1 MHIEKQQ
8 EDFYWLNEE
17 SKTFLSRGYIPDGMT
32 VQQRYRQIADAAEN
46 ILKISGFSDKFYN
59 YLAKGYYSLSS
70 PIIANFGLKRA
81 LPISCVTGDTWI
93 NTANGGKMAKDIQI
107 GDMVLTH
114 KNRYR
119 KVVNVIP
126 TKEKGD
132 IYKLKVHTRQT
143 DLFITGN
150 HLVLTN
156 LGWVPVEEL
165 DPNTHLIATNGE
177 VEYTPENKIIDL
189 KEYVPYNFIVENGF
203 IKKAIERNGRGIEN
217 NKSDTHVTY
226 FSSISE
232 FVEVDNDLAFA
243 LGIWFAEGSI
253 SINNNKKPNGVRI
266 TLNVKDESTANI
278 WLRIMKNKFGANG
291 SVHKTEIIR
300 NGKLN
305 SWINVN
311 VNSRVVGEFFA
322 SFGKGA
328 KYKQLPEWFLNL
340 PKKLL
345 ETFWAAF
352 SGMDGTYRNGNIKVT
367 LSNPVLVMQLYAI
380 GLKLGYRLSL
390 QMKDKP
396 GKFSTTPYVYTLN
409 RRLTDK
415 SRQRSGVK
423 FNDGLV
429 YCPIMHIEKTAKVE
443 DVYDFTVEEDHSFS
457 CAGVVVHN
465 CFGSYITD
473 DINGI
478 FDTISE
484 VAVMNKLGGGT
495 SGYFGAIR
503 ARGSEITAGGK
514 SNGTFSFLQIFDKV
528 VSVVNQNGIRRGM
541 FAGYIDIDHADIDEW
556 VDIHTEGNPVQDIYW
571 GVNVTNKFIE
581 KVKNGDKAA
590 RNLWAKILSVK
601 TATGIPYL
609 HFIDNVNENKAD
621 VYLDKNMKIHA
632 SNMCVSGDTRI
643 LTKEYGYVEISTKVG
658 EKVTVWNGEEWSE
671 NVELV
676 KTGENQKLYRVKLSN
691 GRSIDA
697 TAYHKWYVQDGYV
710 SDGGEVVKLQTSE
723 LKEGMKLEKFK
734 LPVIDGSNTL
744 DNAYTNGFFSADGC
758 HHANVNI
765 IYLYGEKKKL
775 RQYLTGEVHR
785 ESTTTVND
793 KNGSDRITVGIRNLQ
808 RKFFVPDITYSV
820 KSRLEWLAG
829 YLDGDGCVYRNGDS
843 EQLTAASVNLDFLMD
858 LQDMLQ
864 TLGIKSKITKLRD
877 EGEYLL
883 PANDGT
889 GELKPYMCKQTYR
902 LLINCAG
909 TKSLFDLG
917 IPLKR
922 LKLKGNVPNRNAS
935 RFVTVVSI
943 EEVEGEHDTFC
954 CHEPKRNKVMFNG
967 VMTGNCMEISLP
979 SSKDE
984 SFVCCLMSMNL
995 LHYDQWKDTDAVK
1008 TAVYFLDAVMSEFIE
1023 KARVIPKMEKAV
1035 RFAERHRALG
1045 LGVLGWHS
1053 YLQSQMIP
1061 FDGFEAMMKNAEIFK
1076 HIREESY
1083 QGSKELAELLGE
1095 PELLKGYGRRNTTL
1109 MAIAPTKSSSFILGQ
1124 VSQGVEPIKA
1134 NLFIKDTAKVKTV
1147 FKNPF
1152 LQKLLAE
1159 RDQDTPE
1166 VWESINKAGGSV
1178 AHLSFLTPREKEVF
1192 KTFEEI
1198 NQMSIIQQ
1206 AAQRQKFI
1214 DQGQSINL
1222 SIHPETPLKDI
1233 NALYLQAME
1242 LGVKGIYYQFSKSA
1256 AQSFNRELLQ
1266 CSACEA

>member
-46 ILKISGFSDKFYN
+46 ILKIPGFSDKFYN

-119 KVVNVIP
+119 KVVDVIP
-126 TKEKGD
+126 TKDKND
-132 IYKLKVHTRQT
+132 IYELTVKSRQFP
-143 DLFITGN
+143 LNITGN

-156 LGWVPVEEL
+156 KGWVAVEDL
-165 DPNTHLIATNGE
+165 DPQVHLVATNGK
-177 VEYTPENKIIDL
+177 VEYT
-189 KEYVPYNFIVENGF
+189 
-203 IKKAIERNGRGIEN
+203 
-217 NKSDTHVTY
+217 
-226 FSSISE
+226 SE
-232 FVEVDNDLAFA
+232 
-243 LGIWFAEGSI
+243 S
-253 SINNNKKPNGVRI
+253 
-266 TLNVKDESTANI
+266 
-278 WLRIMKNKFGANG
+278 
-291 SVHKTEIIR
+291 
-300 NGKLN
+300 
-305 SWINVN
+305 
-311 VNSRVVGEFFA
+311 
-322 SFGKGA
+322 
-328 KYKQLPEWFLNL
+328 
-340 PKKLL
+340 KLL
-345 ETFWAAF
+345 ENKPGENKTQEELAYDLGVSIANDVVINNDAEAFNDWVLSLPEHLLRQAWAGIEEELLNKY
-352 SGMDGTYRNGNIKVT
+352 SDEYKVIYCA
-367 LSNPVLVMQLYAI
+367 SAPVAMQLYALAKRI
-380 GLKLGYRLSL
+380 GVELTTSTVGRENTETGETLQLTVISL
-390 QMKDKP
+390 EDQKV
-396 GKFSTTPYVYTLN
+396 SE
-409 RRLTDK
+409 
-415 SRQRSGVK
+415 
-423 FNDGLV
+423 DGLH
-429 YCPIMHIEKTAKVE
+429 YSPITRLVKTDKVE

-473 DINGI
+473 DLNGI
-478 FDTISE
+478 FDTVSE
-484 VAVMNKLGGGT
+484 VAMMNKLGGGT

-541 FAGYIDIDHADIDEW
+541 FAGYIDIDHADIEEW

-571 GVNVTNKFIE
+571 GVNVTNSFIE

-632 SNMCVSGDTRI
+632 SNMC
-643 LTKEYGYVEISTKVG
+643 
-658 EKVTVWNGEEWSE
+658 
-671 NVELV
+671 
-676 KTGENQKLYRVKLSN
+676 
-691 GRSIDA
+691 
-697 TAYHKWYVQDGYV
+697 
-710 SDGGEVVKLQTSE
+710 
-723 LKEGMKLEKFK
+723 
-734 LPVIDGSNTL
+734 
-744 DNAYTNGFFSADGC
+744 
-758 HHANVNI
+758 
-765 IYLYGEKKKL
+765 
-775 RQYLTGEVHR
+775 
-785 ESTTTVND
+785 
-793 KNGSDRITVGIRNLQ
+793 
-808 RKFFVPDITYSV
+808 
-820 KSRLEWLAG
+820 
-829 YLDGDGCVYRNGDS
+829 
-843 EQLTAASVNLDFLMD
+843 
-858 LQDMLQ
+858 
-864 TLGIKSKITKLRD
+864 
-877 EGEYLL
+877 
-883 PANDGT
+883 
-889 GELKPYMCKQTYR
+889 
-902 LLINCAG
+902 
-909 TKSLFDLG
+909 
-917 IPLKR
+917 
-922 LKLKGNVPNRNAS
+922 
-935 RFVTVVSI
+935 
-943 EEVEGEHDTFC
+943 
-954 CHEPKRNKVMFNG
+954 
-967 VMTGNCMEISLP
+967 MEISLP
-979 SSKDE
+979 SSADE

-995 LHYDQWKDTDAVK
+995 LHYDKWKDTDAVK

-1023 KARVIPKMEKAV
+1023 KAKDIPKMEKAV

-1053 YLQSQMIP
+1053 YLQSHMIP

-1109 MAIAPTKSSSFILGQ
+1109 MAVAPTKSSSFILGQ

-1152 LQKLLAE
+1152 LEKLLAE
-1159 RDQDTPE
+1159 RDKDTPE

-1178 AHLSFLTPREKEVF
+1178 AHLDFLTPREKDVF

-1206 AAQRQKFI
+1206 AAQRQQFI

-1222 SIHPETPLKDI
+1222 SIHPDTPLKDI

-1266 CSACEA
+1266 CSSCEA

>member
-46 ILKISGFSDKFYN
+46 ILKIPGFSDKFYN

-119 KVVNVIP
+119 KVVDVIP
-126 TKEKGD
+126 TKDKND
-132 IYKLKVHTRQT
+132 IYELTVKSRQFP
-143 DLFITGN
+143 LNITGN

-156 LGWVPVEEL
+156 KGWVAVEDL
-165 DPNTHLIATNGE
+165 DPQVHLVATNGK
-177 VEYTPENKIIDL
+177 VEYTSVDTELKNKPGESKSQEELAFDLGVSIANDVVINNDAEAFNDWVLSLPEHL
-189 KEYVPYNFIVENGF
+189 LRQVW
-203 IKKAIERNGRGIEN
+203 AGIEEELL
-217 NKSDTHVTY
+217 NKYSDEYKVIY
-226 FSSISE
+226 C
-232 FVEVDNDLAFA
+232 
-243 LGIWFAEGSI
+243 
-253 SINNNKKPNGVRI
+253 
-266 TLNVKDESTANI
+266 
-278 WLRIMKNKFGANG
+278 
-291 SVHKTEIIR
+291 
-300 NGKLN
+300 
-305 SWINVN
+305 
-311 VNSRVVGEFFA
+311 A
-322 SFGKGA
+322 SA
-328 KYKQLPEWFLNL
+328 
-340 PKKLL
+340 
-345 ETFWAAF
+345 
-352 SGMDGTYRNGNIKVT
+352 
-367 LSNPVLVMQLYAI
+367 PVAMQLYALAKRI
-380 GLKLGYRLSL
+380 GVELTTSTVERKNTETGETLQLTVISL
-390 QMKDKP
+390 EDQKV
-396 GKFSTTPYVYTLN
+396 SE
-409 RRLTDK
+409 
-415 SRQRSGVK
+415 
-423 FNDGLV
+423 DGLH
-429 YCPIMHIEKTAKVE
+429 YSPITRLVKTDKVE

-473 DINGI
+473 DLNGI
-478 FDTISE
+478 FDTVSE
-484 VAVMNKLGGGT
+484 VAMMNKLGGGT

-541 FAGYIDIDHADIDEW
+541 FAGYIDIDHADIEEW

-571 GVNVTNKFIE
+571 GVNVTNSFIE

-632 SNMCVSGDTRI
+632 SNMC
-643 LTKEYGYVEISTKVG
+643 
-658 EKVTVWNGEEWSE
+658 
-671 NVELV
+671 
-676 KTGENQKLYRVKLSN
+676 
-691 GRSIDA
+691 
-697 TAYHKWYVQDGYV
+697 
-710 SDGGEVVKLQTSE
+710 
-723 LKEGMKLEKFK
+723 
-734 LPVIDGSNTL
+734 
-744 DNAYTNGFFSADGC
+744 
-758 HHANVNI
+758 
-765 IYLYGEKKKL
+765 
-775 RQYLTGEVHR
+775 
-785 ESTTTVND
+785 
-793 KNGSDRITVGIRNLQ
+793 
-808 RKFFVPDITYSV
+808 
-820 KSRLEWLAG
+820 
-829 YLDGDGCVYRNGDS
+829 
-843 EQLTAASVNLDFLMD
+843 
-858 LQDMLQ
+858 
-864 TLGIKSKITKLRD
+864 
-877 EGEYLL
+877 
-883 PANDGT
+883 
-889 GELKPYMCKQTYR
+889 
-902 LLINCAG
+902 
-909 TKSLFDLG
+909 
-917 IPLKR
+917 
-922 LKLKGNVPNRNAS
+922 
-935 RFVTVVSI
+935 
-943 EEVEGEHDTFC
+943 
-954 CHEPKRNKVMFNG
+954 
-967 VMTGNCMEISLP
+967 MEISLP
-979 SSKDE
+979 SSADE

-995 LHYDQWKDTDAVK
+995 LHYDKWKDTDAVK

-1023 KARVIPKMEKAV
+1023 KAKVIPKMEKAV

-1053 YLQSQMIP
+1053 YLQLHMIP

-1109 MAIAPTKSSSFILGQ
+1109 MAVAPTKSSSFILGQ

-1152 LQKLLAE
+1152 LEKLLAE
-1159 RDQDTPE
+1159 RDKDTPE

-1178 AHLSFLTPREKEVF
+1178 AHLDFLTPREKDVF

-1206 AAQRQKFI
+1206 AAQRQQFI

-1222 SIHPETPLKDI
+1222 SIHPDTPLKDI

-1266 CSACEA
+1266 CSSCEA

>member
-46 ILKISGFSDKFYN
+46 ILKQPGFSDKFYN

-93 NTANGGKMAKDIQI
+93 NTATGGKMAKDIRV
-107 GDMVLTH
+107 GDVVLTH

-119 KVVNVIP
+119 KVVDIIP
-126 TKEKGD
+126 TKDKND
-132 IYKLKVHTRQT
+132 IYELTVKSRQYP
-143 DLFITGN
+143 LNITGN

-156 LGWVPVEEL
+156 KGWVAVEDL
-165 DPNTHLIATNGE
+165 DPQVHLVATNGK
-177 VEYTPENKIIDL
+177 VEYTSVDTELKNKPGESKSQEELAYDLGVSIANDVIIDNNAEAFNDWVL
-189 KEYVPYNFIVENGF
+189 SLPEHLLRQVWV
-203 IKKAIERNGRGIEN
+203 AIEEELL
-217 NKSDTHVTY
+217 NKYSDEYKVIY
-226 FSSISE
+226 C
-232 FVEVDNDLAFA
+232 
-243 LGIWFAEGSI
+243 
-253 SINNNKKPNGVRI
+253 
-266 TLNVKDESTANI
+266 
-278 WLRIMKNKFGANG
+278 
-291 SVHKTEIIR
+291 
-300 NGKLN
+300 
-305 SWINVN
+305 
-311 VNSRVVGEFFA
+311 A
-322 SFGKGA
+322 SA
-328 KYKQLPEWFLNL
+328 
-340 PKKLL
+340 
-345 ETFWAAF
+345 
-352 SGMDGTYRNGNIKVT
+352 
-367 LSNPVLVMQLYAI
+367 PVAMQLYALAKRI
-380 GLKLGYRLSL
+380 GVELTTSTVGRENTETGETLQLTVISL
-390 QMKDKP
+390 EDQKV
-396 GKFSTTPYVYTLN
+396 SE
-409 RRLTDK
+409 
-415 SRQRSGVK
+415 
-423 FNDGLV
+423 DGL
-429 YCPIMHIEKTAKVE
+429 YYSPITRLVKTDKVE

-473 DINGI
+473 DLNGI
-478 FDTISE
+478 FDTVSE
-484 VAVMNKLGGGT
+484 VAMMNKLGGGT

-541 FAGYIDIDHADIDEW
+541 FAGYIDIDHADIEEW

-571 GVNVTNKFIE
+571 GVNVTNSFIE

-632 SNMCVSGDTRI
+632 SNMC
-643 LTKEYGYVEISTKVG
+643 
-658 EKVTVWNGEEWSE
+658 
-671 NVELV
+671 
-676 KTGENQKLYRVKLSN
+676 
-691 GRSIDA
+691 
-697 TAYHKWYVQDGYV
+697 
-710 SDGGEVVKLQTSE
+710 
-723 LKEGMKLEKFK
+723 
-734 LPVIDGSNTL
+734 
-744 DNAYTNGFFSADGC
+744 
-758 HHANVNI
+758 
-765 IYLYGEKKKL
+765 
-775 RQYLTGEVHR
+775 
-785 ESTTTVND
+785 
-793 KNGSDRITVGIRNLQ
+793 
-808 RKFFVPDITYSV
+808 
-820 KSRLEWLAG
+820 
-829 YLDGDGCVYRNGDS
+829 
-843 EQLTAASVNLDFLMD
+843 
-858 LQDMLQ
+858 
-864 TLGIKSKITKLRD
+864 
-877 EGEYLL
+877 
-883 PANDGT
+883 
-889 GELKPYMCKQTYR
+889 
-902 LLINCAG
+902 
-909 TKSLFDLG
+909 
-917 IPLKR
+917 
-922 LKLKGNVPNRNAS
+922 
-935 RFVTVVSI
+935 
-943 EEVEGEHDTFC
+943 
-954 CHEPKRNKVMFNG
+954 
-967 VMTGNCMEISLP
+967 MEISLP
-979 SSKDE
+979 SSADE

-995 LHYDQWKDTDAVK
+995 LHYDKWKDTDAVK

-1023 KARVIPKMEKAV
+1023 KAKVIPKMEKAV

-1053 YLQSQMIP
+1053 YLQSKMIP

-1109 MAIAPTKSSSFILGQ
+1109 MAVAPTKSSSFILGQ

-1152 LQKLLAE
+1152 LEKLLAE
-1159 RDQDTPE
+1159 RDKDTPE

-1178 AHLSFLTPREKEVF
+1178 AHLDFLTPREKDVF

-1206 AAQRQKFI
+1206 AAQRQQFI

-1222 SIHPETPLKDI
+1222 SIHPDTPLKDI

-1266 CSACEA
+1266 CSSCEA

>member
-46 ILKISGFSDKFYN
+46 ILKIPGFSDKFYN

-93 NTANGGKMAKDIQI
+93 NTANGGKMAKDIQV

-119 KVVNVIP
+119 KVVDIIP
-126 TKEKGD
+126 TKDKND
-132 IYKLKVHTRQT
+132 IYELTVKSRQFP
-143 DLFITGN
+143 LNITGN

-156 LGWVPVEEL
+156 KGWVAVEDL
-165 DPNTHLIATNGE
+165 DPQVHLVATNGK
-177 VEYTPENKIIDL
+177 VEYTSADTELKNKPGESKSQEELAYDLGVSIANDVVINNDAEAFNDWVLSLPEHLLRQVWN
-189 KEYVPYNFIVENGF
+189 
-203 IKKAIERNGRGIEN
+203 GIEEELL
-217 NKSDTHVTY
+217 NKYSDEYKVIY
-226 FSSISE
+226 C
-232 FVEVDNDLAFA
+232 
-243 LGIWFAEGSI
+243 
-253 SINNNKKPNGVRI
+253 
-266 TLNVKDESTANI
+266 
-278 WLRIMKNKFGANG
+278 
-291 SVHKTEIIR
+291 
-300 NGKLN
+300 
-305 SWINVN
+305 
-311 VNSRVVGEFFA
+311 A
-322 SFGKGA
+322 SA
-328 KYKQLPEWFLNL
+328 
-340 PKKLL
+340 
-345 ETFWAAF
+345 
-352 SGMDGTYRNGNIKVT
+352 
-367 LSNPVLVMQLYAI
+367 PVAMQLYALAKRI
-380 GLKLGYRLSL
+380 GVELTTSTVGRKNTETGETLQLTVISL
-390 QMKDKP
+390 EDQKV
-396 GKFSTTPYVYTLN
+396 SE
-409 RRLTDK
+409 
-415 SRQRSGVK
+415 
-423 FNDGLV
+423 DGL
-429 YCPIMHIEKTAKVE
+429 YYSPITRLVKTDKVE

-473 DINGI
+473 DLNGI
-478 FDTISE
+478 FDTVSE
-484 VAVMNKLGGGT
+484 VAMMNKLGGGT

-541 FAGYIDIDHADIDEW
+541 FAGYIDIDHADIEEW

-571 GVNVTNKFIE
+571 GVNVTNSFIE

-632 SNMCVSGDTRI
+632 SNMC
-643 LTKEYGYVEISTKVG
+643 
-658 EKVTVWNGEEWSE
+658 
-671 NVELV
+671 
-676 KTGENQKLYRVKLSN
+676 
-691 GRSIDA
+691 
-697 TAYHKWYVQDGYV
+697 
-710 SDGGEVVKLQTSE
+710 
-723 LKEGMKLEKFK
+723 
-734 LPVIDGSNTL
+734 
-744 DNAYTNGFFSADGC
+744 
-758 HHANVNI
+758 
-765 IYLYGEKKKL
+765 
-775 RQYLTGEVHR
+775 
-785 ESTTTVND
+785 
-793 KNGSDRITVGIRNLQ
+793 
-808 RKFFVPDITYSV
+808 
-820 KSRLEWLAG
+820 
-829 YLDGDGCVYRNGDS
+829 
-843 EQLTAASVNLDFLMD
+843 
-858 LQDMLQ
+858 
-864 TLGIKSKITKLRD
+864 
-877 EGEYLL
+877 
-883 PANDGT
+883 
-889 GELKPYMCKQTYR
+889 
-902 LLINCAG
+902 
-909 TKSLFDLG
+909 
-917 IPLKR
+917 
-922 LKLKGNVPNRNAS
+922 
-935 RFVTVVSI
+935 
-943 EEVEGEHDTFC
+943 
-954 CHEPKRNKVMFNG
+954 
-967 VMTGNCMEISLP
+967 MEISLP
-979 SSKDE
+979 SSADE

-995 LHYDQWKDTDAVK
+995 LHYDKWKDTDAVK

-1023 KARVIPKMEKAV
+1023 KAKVIPKMEKAV

-1045 LGVLGWHS
+1045 LGALGWHS
-1053 YLQSQMIP
+1053 YLQSHMIP

-1109 MAIAPTKSSSFILGQ
+1109 MAVAPTKSSSFILGQ

-1152 LQKLLAE
+1152 LEKLLVE
-1159 RDQDTPE
+1159 RDKDTPE

-1178 AHLSFLTPREKEVF
+1178 AHLDFLTPREKDVF

-1206 AAQRQKFI
+1206 AAQRQQFI

-1222 SIHPETPLKDI
+1222 SIHPDTPLKDI

-1266 CSACEA
+1266 CSSCEA

>member
-46 ILKISGFSDKFYN
+46 ILKQPGFSDKFYN

-93 NTANGGKMAKDIQI
+93 NTTNGGKMAKDIQI

-119 KVVNVIP
+119 KVVDVIP
-126 TKEKGD
+126 TKDKND
-132 IYKLKVHTRQT
+132 IYELTVKSRQFP
-143 DLFITGN
+143 LNITGN

-156 LGWVPVEEL
+156 KGWVAVENL
-165 DPNTHLIATNGE
+165 DPQVHLVATNGK
-177 VEYTPENKIIDL
+177 VEYTSVDTELKNKPGESKTQEELAFDLGVSIANDVVINNDAGAFNDWVLSLPEHL
-189 KEYVPYNFIVENGF
+189 LRQVWV
-203 IKKAIERNGRGIEN
+203 AIEEELL
-217 NKSDTHVTY
+217 NKYSDEYKVIY
-226 FSSISE
+226 C
-232 FVEVDNDLAFA
+232 
-243 LGIWFAEGSI
+243 
-253 SINNNKKPNGVRI
+253 
-266 TLNVKDESTANI
+266 
-278 WLRIMKNKFGANG
+278 
-291 SVHKTEIIR
+291 
-300 NGKLN
+300 
-305 SWINVN
+305 
-311 VNSRVVGEFFA
+311 A
-322 SFGKGA
+322 SA
-328 KYKQLPEWFLNL
+328 
-340 PKKLL
+340 
-345 ETFWAAF
+345 
-352 SGMDGTYRNGNIKVT
+352 
-367 LSNPVLVMQLYAI
+367 PVAMQLYALAKRI
-380 GLKLGYRLSL
+380 GVELTTSTVGRKNTETGETLQLTVISL
-390 QMKDKP
+390 EDQKI
-396 GKFSTTPYVYTLN
+396 SE
-409 RRLTDK
+409 
-415 SRQRSGVK
+415 
-423 FNDGLV
+423 DGL
-429 YCPIMHIEKTAKVE
+429 YYSPITRLVKTDKVE

-473 DINGI
+473 DLNGI
-478 FDTISE
+478 FDTVSE
-484 VAVMNKLGGGT
+484 VAMMNKLGGGT

-541 FAGYIDIDHADIDEW
+541 FAGYIDIDHADIEEW

-571 GVNVTNKFIE
+571 GVNVTNSFIE

-632 SNMCVSGDTRI
+632 SNMC
-643 LTKEYGYVEISTKVG
+643 
-658 EKVTVWNGEEWSE
+658 
-671 NVELV
+671 
-676 KTGENQKLYRVKLSN
+676 
-691 GRSIDA
+691 
-697 TAYHKWYVQDGYV
+697 
-710 SDGGEVVKLQTSE
+710 
-723 LKEGMKLEKFK
+723 
-734 LPVIDGSNTL
+734 
-744 DNAYTNGFFSADGC
+744 
-758 HHANVNI
+758 
-765 IYLYGEKKKL
+765 
-775 RQYLTGEVHR
+775 
-785 ESTTTVND
+785 
-793 KNGSDRITVGIRNLQ
+793 
-808 RKFFVPDITYSV
+808 
-820 KSRLEWLAG
+820 
-829 YLDGDGCVYRNGDS
+829 
-843 EQLTAASVNLDFLMD
+843 
-858 LQDMLQ
+858 
-864 TLGIKSKITKLRD
+864 
-877 EGEYLL
+877 
-883 PANDGT
+883 
-889 GELKPYMCKQTYR
+889 
-902 LLINCAG
+902 
-909 TKSLFDLG
+909 
-917 IPLKR
+917 
-922 LKLKGNVPNRNAS
+922 
-935 RFVTVVSI
+935 
-943 EEVEGEHDTFC
+943 
-954 CHEPKRNKVMFNG
+954 
-967 VMTGNCMEISLP
+967 MEISLP
-979 SSKDE
+979 SSADE

-1053 YLQSQMIP
+1053 YLQSHMIP

-1109 MAIAPTKSSSFILGQ
+1109 MAVAPTKSSSFILGQ

-1152 LQKLLAE
+1152 LEKLLAE
-1159 RDQDTPE
+1159 RDKDTPE

-1178 AHLSFLTPREKEVF
+1178 AHLDFLTPREKDVF

-1222 SIHPETPLKDI
+1222 SIHPDTPLKDI

-1266 CSACEA
+1266 CSSCEA

>member
-46 ILKISGFSDKFYN
+46 ILKQPGFSDKFYK

-119 KVVNVIP
+119 KVVDVIP
-126 TKEKGD
+126 TKDKND
-132 IYKLKVHTRQT
+132 IYELTVKSRQYP
-143 DLFITGN
+143 LNITGN

-156 LGWVPVEEL
+156 KGWVAVEDL
-165 DPNTHLIATNGE
+165 DPQVHLVATNGK
-177 VEYTPENKIIDL
+177 VEYTSVDVELNNKPGESKSQEELAYDLGVSIANDVVIDNNAEAFNDWVLSLPEHL
-189 KEYVPYNFIVENGF
+189 LRQVWV
-203 IKKAIERNGRGIEN
+203 AIEEELL
-217 NKSDTHVTY
+217 NKYSDEYKVIY
-226 FSSISE
+226 C
-232 FVEVDNDLAFA
+232 
-243 LGIWFAEGSI
+243 
-253 SINNNKKPNGVRI
+253 
-266 TLNVKDESTANI
+266 
-278 WLRIMKNKFGANG
+278 
-291 SVHKTEIIR
+291 
-300 NGKLN
+300 
-305 SWINVN
+305 
-311 VNSRVVGEFFA
+311 A
-322 SFGKGA
+322 SA
-328 KYKQLPEWFLNL
+328 
-340 PKKLL
+340 
-345 ETFWAAF
+345 
-352 SGMDGTYRNGNIKVT
+352 
-367 LSNPVLVMQLYAI
+367 PVAMQLYALAKRI
-380 GLKLGYRLSL
+380 GVELTTSTVGRENTETGETLQLTVISL
-390 QMKDKP
+390 EDQKV
-396 GKFSTTPYVYTLN
+396 SE
-409 RRLTDK
+409 
-415 SRQRSGVK
+415 
-423 FNDGLV
+423 DGL
-429 YCPIMHIEKTAKVE
+429 YYSPITRLVKTDKVE

-473 DINGI
+473 DLNGI
-478 FDTISE
+478 FDTVSE
-484 VAVMNKLGGGT
+484 VAMMNKLGGGT

-541 FAGYIDIDHADIDEW
+541 FAGYIDIDHADIEEW

-571 GVNVTNKFIE
+571 GVNVTNSFIE

-632 SNMCVSGDTRI
+632 SNMC
-643 LTKEYGYVEISTKVG
+643 
-658 EKVTVWNGEEWSE
+658 
-671 NVELV
+671 
-676 KTGENQKLYRVKLSN
+676 
-691 GRSIDA
+691 
-697 TAYHKWYVQDGYV
+697 
-710 SDGGEVVKLQTSE
+710 
-723 LKEGMKLEKFK
+723 
-734 LPVIDGSNTL
+734 
-744 DNAYTNGFFSADGC
+744 
-758 HHANVNI
+758 
-765 IYLYGEKKKL
+765 
-775 RQYLTGEVHR
+775 
-785 ESTTTVND
+785 
-793 KNGSDRITVGIRNLQ
+793 
-808 RKFFVPDITYSV
+808 
-820 KSRLEWLAG
+820 
-829 YLDGDGCVYRNGDS
+829 
-843 EQLTAASVNLDFLMD
+843 
-858 LQDMLQ
+858 
-864 TLGIKSKITKLRD
+864 
-877 EGEYLL
+877 
-883 PANDGT
+883 
-889 GELKPYMCKQTYR
+889 
-902 LLINCAG
+902 
-909 TKSLFDLG
+909 
-917 IPLKR
+917 
-922 LKLKGNVPNRNAS
+922 
-935 RFVTVVSI
+935 
-943 EEVEGEHDTFC
+943 
-954 CHEPKRNKVMFNG
+954 
-967 VMTGNCMEISLP
+967 MEISLP
-979 SSKDE
+979 SSADE

-995 LHYDQWKDTDAVK
+995 LHYDKWKDTDAVK

-1023 KARVIPKMEKAV
+1023 KAKVIPKMEKAV

-1053 YLQSQMIP
+1053 YLQSKMIP

-1109 MAIAPTKSSSFILGQ
+1109 MAVAPTKSSSFILGQ

-1152 LQKLLAE
+1152 LEKLLVE
-1159 RDQDTPE
+1159 RGKDTPE

-1178 AHLSFLTPREKEVF
+1178 AHLDFLTPREKDVF

-1206 AAQRQKFI
+1206 AAQRQQFI

-1222 SIHPETPLKDI
+1222 SIHPDTPLKDI

-1266 CSACEA
+1266 CSSCEA

>member
-46 ILKISGFSDKFYN
+46 ILNIPGFSDKFYN

-119 KVVNVIP
+119 KVVDVIP
-126 TKEKGD
+126 TKDKND
-132 IYKLKVHTRQT
+132 IYELTVKSRQFP
-143 DLFITGN
+143 LNITGN

-156 LGWVPVEEL
+156 KGWVAVEDL
-165 DPNTHLIATNGE
+165 DPQVHLVATNGK
-177 VEYTPENKIIDL
+177 VEYTSADTELKNKPGESKSQEELAFDLGVSIANDVVINNDAEAFNDWVLSLPEHL
-189 KEYVPYNFIVENGF
+189 LRQVW
-203 IKKAIERNGRGIEN
+203 AGIEEELL
-217 NKSDTHVTY
+217 NKYSDEYKVIY
-226 FSSISE
+226 C
-232 FVEVDNDLAFA
+232 
-243 LGIWFAEGSI
+243 
-253 SINNNKKPNGVRI
+253 
-266 TLNVKDESTANI
+266 
-278 WLRIMKNKFGANG
+278 
-291 SVHKTEIIR
+291 
-300 NGKLN
+300 
-305 SWINVN
+305 
-311 VNSRVVGEFFA
+311 A
-322 SFGKGA
+322 SA
-328 KYKQLPEWFLNL
+328 
-340 PKKLL
+340 
-345 ETFWAAF
+345 
-352 SGMDGTYRNGNIKVT
+352 
-367 LSNPVLVMQLYAI
+367 PVAMQLYALAKRI
-380 GLKLGYRLSL
+380 GVELTTSTVGRKNTETGETLQLTVISL
-390 QMKDKP
+390 EDQKV
-396 GKFSTTPYVYTLN
+396 SE
-409 RRLTDK
+409 
-415 SRQRSGVK
+415 
-423 FNDGLV
+423 DGLH
-429 YCPIMHIEKTAKVE
+429 YSPITRLVKTDKVE

-473 DINGI
+473 DLNGI
-478 FDTISE
+478 FDTVSE
-484 VAVMNKLGGGT
+484 VAMMNKLGGGT

-541 FAGYIDIDHADIDEW
+541 FAGYIDIDHADIEEW

-571 GVNVTNKFIE
+571 GVNVTNSFIE

-632 SNMCVSGDTRI
+632 SNMC
-643 LTKEYGYVEISTKVG
+643 
-658 EKVTVWNGEEWSE
+658 
-671 NVELV
+671 
-676 KTGENQKLYRVKLSN
+676 
-691 GRSIDA
+691 
-697 TAYHKWYVQDGYV
+697 
-710 SDGGEVVKLQTSE
+710 
-723 LKEGMKLEKFK
+723 
-734 LPVIDGSNTL
+734 
-744 DNAYTNGFFSADGC
+744 
-758 HHANVNI
+758 
-765 IYLYGEKKKL
+765 
-775 RQYLTGEVHR
+775 
-785 ESTTTVND
+785 
-793 KNGSDRITVGIRNLQ
+793 
-808 RKFFVPDITYSV
+808 
-820 KSRLEWLAG
+820 
-829 YLDGDGCVYRNGDS
+829 
-843 EQLTAASVNLDFLMD
+843 
-858 LQDMLQ
+858 
-864 TLGIKSKITKLRD
+864 
-877 EGEYLL
+877 
-883 PANDGT
+883 
-889 GELKPYMCKQTYR
+889 
-902 LLINCAG
+902 
-909 TKSLFDLG
+909 
-917 IPLKR
+917 
-922 LKLKGNVPNRNAS
+922 
-935 RFVTVVSI
+935 
-943 EEVEGEHDTFC
+943 
-954 CHEPKRNKVMFNG
+954 
-967 VMTGNCMEISLP
+967 MEISLP
-979 SSKDE
+979 SSADE

-995 LHYDQWKDTDAVK
+995 LHYDKWKDTDAVK

-1023 KARVIPKMEKAV
+1023 KAKVIPKMEKAV

-1053 YLQSQMIP
+1053 YLQSHMIP

-1109 MAIAPTKSSSFILGQ
+1109 MAVAPTKSSSFILGQ

-1152 LQKLLAE
+1152 LEKLLAE
-1159 RDQDTPE
+1159 HDKDTPE

-1178 AHLSFLTPREKEVF
+1178 AHLDFLTPREKDVF

-1206 AAQRQKFI
+1206 AAQRQQFI

-1222 SIHPETPLKDI
+1222 SIHPDTPLKDI

-1266 CSACEA
+1266 CSSCEA

>member
-46 ILKISGFSDKFYN
+46 ILKQPGFSDKFYN

-93 NTANGGKMAKDIQI
+93 NTATGGKMAKDIQV

-119 KVVNVIP
+119 KVVDVIP
-126 TKEKGD
+126 TKDKND
-132 IYKLKVHTRQT
+132 IYELTVKSRQFP
-143 DLFITGN
+143 LNITGN

-156 LGWVPVEEL
+156 KGWVAVEDL
-165 DPNTHLIATNGE
+165 DPQVHLVATNGK
-177 VEYTPENKIIDL
+177 VEYTSVDTELKNKPGESKTQEELAFDLGVSIANDVVIDNNAEAFNDWVLSLPEHL
-189 KEYVPYNFIVENGF
+189 LRQVWA
-203 IKKAIERNGRGIEN
+203 AIEEELL
-217 NKSDTHVTY
+217 NKYSDEYKVIY
-226 FSSISE
+226 C
-232 FVEVDNDLAFA
+232 
-243 LGIWFAEGSI
+243 
-253 SINNNKKPNGVRI
+253 
-266 TLNVKDESTANI
+266 
-278 WLRIMKNKFGANG
+278 
-291 SVHKTEIIR
+291 
-300 NGKLN
+300 
-305 SWINVN
+305 
-311 VNSRVVGEFFA
+311 A
-322 SFGKGA
+322 SA
-328 KYKQLPEWFLNL
+328 
-340 PKKLL
+340 
-345 ETFWAAF
+345 
-352 SGMDGTYRNGNIKVT
+352 
-367 LSNPVLVMQLYAI
+367 PVAMQLYALAKRI
-380 GLKLGYRLSL
+380 GVELTTSTVGRKNTETGETLQLTVISL
-390 QMKDKP
+390 EEQKV
-396 GKFSTTPYVYTLN
+396 SE
-409 RRLTDK
+409 
-415 SRQRSGVK
+415 
-423 FNDGLV
+423 DGL
-429 YCPIMHIEKTAKVE
+429 YYSPITRLVKTDKVE

-473 DINGI
+473 DLNGI
-478 FDTISE
+478 FDTVSE
-484 VAVMNKLGGGT
+484 VAMMNKLGGGT

-541 FAGYIDIDHADIDEW
+541 FAGYMDIDHADIEEW

-571 GVNVTNKFIE
+571 GVNVTNSFIE

-632 SNMCVSGDTRI
+632 SNMCVSADTKI
-643 LTKEYGYVEISTKVG
+643 LTKEYGYIAIGTKAG

-676 KTGENQKLYRVKLSN
+676 KTGENQKLYAITLLMPGYHTGKSGKFKTTIR
-691 GRSIDA
+691 A
-697 TAYHKWYVQDGYV
+697 TDYHKWYVQDK
-710 SDGGEVVKLQTSE
+710 DGNIICKRTSE
-723 LKEGMKLEKFK
+723 LE
-734 LPVIDGSNTL
+734 
-744 DNAYTNGFFSADGC
+744 
-758 HHANVNI
+758 
-765 IYLYGEKKKL
+765 
-775 RQYLTGEVHR
+775 
-785 ESTTTVND
+785 VND
-793 KNGSDRITVGIRNLQ
+793 VTETWNSHLKEDSKVPGWVIESIT
-808 RKFFVPDITYSV
+808 
-820 KSRLEWLAG
+820 
-829 YLDGDGCVYRNGDS
+829 
-843 EQLTAASVNLDFLMD
+843 
-858 LQDMLQ
+858 
-864 TLGIKSKITKLRD
+864 
-877 EGEYLL
+877 
-883 PANDGT
+883 
-889 GELKPYMCKQTYR
+889 
-902 LLINCAG
+902 
-909 TKSLFDLG
+909 
-917 IPLKR
+917 
-922 LKLKGNVPNRNAS
+922 
-935 RFVTVVSI
+935 
-943 EEVEGEHDTFC
+943 EVEGLHDTFC
-954 CHEPKRNKVMFNG
+954 CTEPKRNKVIFNG
-967 VMTGNCMEISLP
+967 VLTGNCMEISLP
-979 SSKDE
+979 SSADE

-995 LHYDQWKDTDAVK
+995 LHYDKWKDTDAVK

-1023 KARVIPKMEKAV
+1023 KAKVIPKMEKAV

-1053 YLQSQMIP
+1053 YLQSKMIP

-1109 MAIAPTKSSSFILGQ
+1109 MAVAPTKSSSFILGQ

-1152 LQKLLAE
+1152 LEKLLAE
-1159 RDQDTPE
+1159 RDKDTPE

-1178 AHLSFLTPREKEVF
+1178 AHLDFLTPREKDVF

-1206 AAQRQKFI
+1206 AAQRQQFI

-1222 SIHPETPLKDI
+1222 SIHPDTPLKDI

-1266 CSACEA
+1266 CSSCEA

>member
-46 ILKISGFSDKFYN
+46 ILKIPGFSDKFYN

-119 KVVNVIP
+119 KVVDIIP
-126 TKEKGD
+126 TKDKND
-132 IYKLKVHTRQT
+132 IYELTVKSRQFP
-143 DLFITGN
+143 LNITGN

-156 LGWVPVEEL
+156 KGWVAVEDL
-165 DPNTHLIATNGE
+165 DPQVHLVATNGK
-177 VEYTPENKIIDL
+177 VEYTSVDTELKNKPGESKSQEELAFDLGVSIANDVVINNDAEAFNDWVLSLPEHL
-189 KEYVPYNFIVENGF
+189 LRQ
-203 IKKAIERNGRGIEN
+203 AWAGIEEELL
-217 NKSDTHVTY
+217 NKYSDEYKVIY
-226 FSSISE
+226 C
-232 FVEVDNDLAFA
+232 
-243 LGIWFAEGSI
+243 
-253 SINNNKKPNGVRI
+253 
-266 TLNVKDESTANI
+266 
-278 WLRIMKNKFGANG
+278 
-291 SVHKTEIIR
+291 
-300 NGKLN
+300 
-305 SWINVN
+305 
-311 VNSRVVGEFFA
+311 A
-322 SFGKGA
+322 SA
-328 KYKQLPEWFLNL
+328 
-340 PKKLL
+340 
-345 ETFWAAF
+345 
-352 SGMDGTYRNGNIKVT
+352 
-367 LSNPVLVMQLYAI
+367 PVAMQLYALAKRI
-380 GLKLGYRLSL
+380 GVELTTSTVGRKDTETGETLQLTVISL
-390 QMKDKP
+390 EDQKV
-396 GKFSTTPYVYTLN
+396 SE
-409 RRLTDK
+409 
-415 SRQRSGVK
+415 
-423 FNDGLV
+423 DGLH
-429 YCPIMHIEKTAKVE
+429 YSPITRLVKTDKVE

-473 DINGI
+473 DLNGI
-478 FDTISE
+478 FDTVSE
-484 VAVMNKLGGGT
+484 VAMMNKLGGGT

-541 FAGYIDIDHADIDEW
+541 FAGYIDIDHADIEEW

-571 GVNVTNKFIE
+571 GVNVTNSFID

-632 SNMCVSGDTRI
+632 SNMCVSADTKI
-643 LTKEYGYVEISTKVG
+643 LTKEYGYVAIGTKVG

-676 KTGENQKLYRVKLSN
+676 KTGENQKLYAITLLMPGYHTGKSGKFKTTIR
-691 GRSIDA
+691 A
-697 TAYHKWYVQDGYV
+697 TDYHKWYVQDK
-710 SDGGEVVKLQTSE
+710 DGNIICKRTSE
-723 LKEGMKLEKFK
+723 LE
-734 LPVIDGSNTL
+734 
-744 DNAYTNGFFSADGC
+744 
-758 HHANVNI
+758 
-765 IYLYGEKKKL
+765 
-775 RQYLTGEVHR
+775 
-785 ESTTTVND
+785 VND
-793 KNGSDRITVGIRNLQ
+793 VTETWNSHLKEDSKVPGWVIESIT
-808 RKFFVPDITYSV
+808 
-820 KSRLEWLAG
+820 
-829 YLDGDGCVYRNGDS
+829 
-843 EQLTAASVNLDFLMD
+843 
-858 LQDMLQ
+858 
-864 TLGIKSKITKLRD
+864 
-877 EGEYLL
+877 
-883 PANDGT
+883 
-889 GELKPYMCKQTYR
+889 
-902 LLINCAG
+902 
-909 TKSLFDLG
+909 
-917 IPLKR
+917 
-922 LKLKGNVPNRNAS
+922 
-935 RFVTVVSI
+935 
-943 EEVEGEHDTFC
+943 EVEGLHDTFC
-954 CHEPKRNKVMFNG
+954 CTEPKRNKVIFNG
-967 VMTGNCMEISLP
+967 VLTGNCMEISLP
-979 SSKDE
+979 SSADE

-995 LHYDQWKDTDAVK
+995 LHYDKWKDTDAVK

-1023 KARVIPKMEKAV
+1023 KAKVIPKMEKAV

-1053 YLQSQMIP
+1053 YLQSHMIP

-1109 MAIAPTKSSSFILGQ
+1109 MAVAPTKSSSFILGQ

-1152 LQKLLAE
+1152 LEKLLAE
-1159 RDQDTPE
+1159 RDKDTPE

-1178 AHLSFLTPREKEVF
+1178 AHLDFLTPREKDVF

-1206 AAQRQKFI
+1206 AAQRQQFI

-1222 SIHPETPLKDI
+1222 SIHPDTPLKDI

-1266 CSACEA
+1266 CSSCEA

>member
-46 ILKISGFSDKFYN
+46 ILKIPGFSDKFYN

-119 KVVNVIP
+119 KVVDVIP
-126 TKEKGD
+126 TKDKND
-132 IYKLKVHTRQT
+132 IYELTVKSRQFP
-143 DLFITGN
+143 LNITGN

-156 LGWVPVEEL
+156 KGWVAVEDL
-165 DPNTHLIATNGE
+165 DPQVHLVATNGK
-177 VEYTPENKIIDL
+177 VEYTSVDTELKNKPGESKTQEELAYDLGVSIANDVVINNDAEAFKDWVLSLPEHL
-189 KEYVPYNFIVENGF
+189 LHQVW
-203 IKKAIERNGRGIEN
+203 AGIEEELL
-217 NKSDTHVTY
+217 NKYSDEYKVIY
-226 FSSISE
+226 C
-232 FVEVDNDLAFA
+232 
-243 LGIWFAEGSI
+243 
-253 SINNNKKPNGVRI
+253 
-266 TLNVKDESTANI
+266 
-278 WLRIMKNKFGANG
+278 
-291 SVHKTEIIR
+291 
-300 NGKLN
+300 
-305 SWINVN
+305 
-311 VNSRVVGEFFA
+311 A
-322 SFGKGA
+322 SA
-328 KYKQLPEWFLNL
+328 
-340 PKKLL
+340 
-345 ETFWAAF
+345 
-352 SGMDGTYRNGNIKVT
+352 
-367 LSNPVLVMQLYAI
+367 PVAMQLYALAKRI
-380 GLKLGYRLSL
+380 GVELTTSTVGRKDTETDETLQLTVISL
-390 QMKDKP
+390 EDQKV
-396 GKFSTTPYVYTLN
+396 SE
-409 RRLTDK
+409 
-415 SRQRSGVK
+415 
-423 FNDGLV
+423 DGLH
-429 YCPIMHIEKTAKVE
+429 YSPITRLVKTDKVE

-473 DINGI
+473 DLNGI
-478 FDTISE
+478 FDTVSE
-484 VAVMNKLGGGT
+484 VAMMNKLGGGT

-541 FAGYIDIDHADIDEW
+541 FAGYIDIDHADIEEW

-571 GVNVTNKFIE
+571 GVNVTNSFIE

-632 SNMCVSGDTRI
+632 SNMC
-643 LTKEYGYVEISTKVG
+643 
-658 EKVTVWNGEEWSE
+658 
-671 NVELV
+671 
-676 KTGENQKLYRVKLSN
+676 
-691 GRSIDA
+691 
-697 TAYHKWYVQDGYV
+697 
-710 SDGGEVVKLQTSE
+710 
-723 LKEGMKLEKFK
+723 
-734 LPVIDGSNTL
+734 
-744 DNAYTNGFFSADGC
+744 
-758 HHANVNI
+758 
-765 IYLYGEKKKL
+765 
-775 RQYLTGEVHR
+775 
-785 ESTTTVND
+785 
-793 KNGSDRITVGIRNLQ
+793 
-808 RKFFVPDITYSV
+808 
-820 KSRLEWLAG
+820 
-829 YLDGDGCVYRNGDS
+829 
-843 EQLTAASVNLDFLMD
+843 
-858 LQDMLQ
+858 
-864 TLGIKSKITKLRD
+864 
-877 EGEYLL
+877 
-883 PANDGT
+883 
-889 GELKPYMCKQTYR
+889 
-902 LLINCAG
+902 
-909 TKSLFDLG
+909 
-917 IPLKR
+917 
-922 LKLKGNVPNRNAS
+922 
-935 RFVTVVSI
+935 
-943 EEVEGEHDTFC
+943 
-954 CHEPKRNKVMFNG
+954 
-967 VMTGNCMEISLP
+967 MEISLP
-979 SSKDE
+979 SSADE

-995 LHYDQWKDTDAVK
+995 LHYDKWKDTDAVK

-1023 KARVIPKMEKAV
+1023 KAKVIPKMEKAV

-1053 YLQSQMIP
+1053 YLQSKMIP

-1109 MAIAPTKSSSFILGQ
+1109 MAVAPTKSSSFILGQ

-1152 LQKLLAE
+1152 LEKLLVE
-1159 RDQDTPE
+1159 RDKDTPE

-1178 AHLSFLTPREKEVF
+1178 AHLDFLTPREKDVF

-1206 AAQRQKFI
+1206 AAQRQQFI

-1222 SIHPETPLKDI
+1222 SIHPDTPLKDI

-1266 CSACEA
+1266 CSSCEA

>member
-46 ILKISGFSDKFYN
+46 ILKIPGFSDKFYN

-93 NTANGGKMAKDIQI
+93 NTATGGKMAKDIQI

-119 KVVNVIP
+119 KVVDVIP
-126 TKEKGD
+126 TKDKND
-132 IYKLKVHTRQT
+132 IYELTVKSRQFP
-143 DLFITGN
+143 LNITGN

-156 LGWVPVEEL
+156 KGWVAVEDL
-165 DPNTHLIATNGE
+165 DPQVHLVATNGK
-177 VEYTPENKIIDL
+177 VEYT
-189 KEYVPYNFIVENGF
+189 
-203 IKKAIERNGRGIEN
+203 
-217 NKSDTHVTY
+217 
-226 FSSISE
+226 SE
-232 FVEVDNDLAFA
+232 
-243 LGIWFAEGSI
+243 S
-253 SINNNKKPNGVRI
+253 
-266 TLNVKDESTANI
+266 
-278 WLRIMKNKFGANG
+278 
-291 SVHKTEIIR
+291 
-300 NGKLN
+300 
-305 SWINVN
+305 
-311 VNSRVVGEFFA
+311 
-322 SFGKGA
+322 
-328 KYKQLPEWFLNL
+328 
-340 PKKLL
+340 KLL
-345 ETFWAAF
+345 ENKPGESKTQEELAYDLGVSIANDVVINNDAEAF
-352 SGMDGTYRNGNIKVT
+352 NDWVLSLPEHLLRQVWVAIEEELLNKYSDEYKVIYCA
-367 LSNPVLVMQLYAI
+367 SAPVAMQLYALAKRI
-380 GLKLGYRLSL
+380 GVELTTSTVGRKNTETGETLQLTVISL
-390 QMKDKP
+390 EDQKV
-396 GKFSTTPYVYTLN
+396 SE
-409 RRLTDK
+409 
-415 SRQRSGVK
+415 
-423 FNDGLV
+423 DGL
-429 YCPIMHIEKTAKVE
+429 YYSPITRLVKTDKVE

-473 DINGI
+473 DLNGI
-478 FDTISE
+478 FDTVSE
-484 VAVMNKLGGGT
+484 VAMMNKLGGGT

-514 SNGTFSFLQIFDKV
+514 SNGSFSFLQIFDKV

-541 FAGYIDIDHADIDEW
+541 FAGYMDIDHADIEEW

-571 GVNVTNKFIE
+571 GVNVTNSFIE

-632 SNMCVSGDTRI
+632 SNMCVSADTKI
-643 LTKEYGYVEISTKVG
+643 LTKEYGYVAIGTKAG

-676 KTGENQKLYRVKLSN
+676 KTGENQKLYAVTLHMPGYHTGKS
-691 GRSIDA
+691 GKFKTTIKA
-697 TAYHKWYVQDGYV
+697 TDYHKWYVQDK
-710 SDGGEVVKLQTSE
+710 DGNIICKRTSE
-723 LKEGMKLEKFK
+723 LE
-734 LPVIDGSNTL
+734 
-744 DNAYTNGFFSADGC
+744 
-758 HHANVNI
+758 
-765 IYLYGEKKKL
+765 
-775 RQYLTGEVHR
+775 
-785 ESTTTVND
+785 VND
-793 KNGSDRITVGIRNLQ
+793 VTETWNSHLKEDAKAPGWIIESITEV
-808 RKFFVPDITYSV
+808 
-820 KSRLEWLAG
+820 
-829 YLDGDGCVYRNGDS
+829 DG
-843 EQLTAASVNLDFLMD
+843 L
-858 LQDMLQ
+858 
-864 TLGIKSKITKLRD
+864 
-877 EGEYLL
+877 
-883 PANDGT
+883 
-889 GELKPYMCKQTYR
+889 
-902 LLINCAG
+902 
-909 TKSLFDLG
+909 
-917 IPLKR
+917 
-922 LKLKGNVPNRNAS
+922 
-935 RFVTVVSI
+935 
-943 EEVEGEHDTFC
+943 HDTFC
-954 CHEPKRNKVMFNG
+954 CTEPKRNKVIFNG
-967 VMTGNCMEISLP
+967 VLTGNCMEISLP
-979 SSKDE
+979 SSADE

-995 LHYDQWKDTDAVK
+995 LHYDKWKDTDAVK

-1023 KARVIPKMEKAV
+1023 KAKVIPKMEKAV

-1053 YLQSQMIP
+1053 YLQSHMIP

-1095 PELLKGYGRRNTTL
+1095 PELLKSYGRRNTTL
-1109 MAIAPTKSSSFILGQ
+1109 MAVAPTKSSSFILGQ

-1152 LQKLLAE
+1152 LEKLLAE
-1159 RDQDTPE
+1159 RGKDTPE

-1178 AHLSFLTPREKEVF
+1178 AHLDFLTPREKDVF

-1206 AAQRQKFI
+1206 AAQRQQFI

-1222 SIHPETPLKDI
+1222 SIHPDTPLKDI

-1266 CSACEA
+1266 CSSCEA

>member
-46 ILKISGFSDKFYN
+46 ILKIPGFSDKFYN

-93 NTANGGKMAKDIQI
+93 NTANGGKMAKDIQV

-119 KVVNVIP
+119 KVVDVIP
-126 TKEKGD
+126 TKDKND
-132 IYKLKVHTRQT
+132 IYELTVKSRQFP
-143 DLFITGN
+143 LNITGN

-156 LGWVPVEEL
+156 KGWVAVEDL
-165 DPNTHLIATNGE
+165 DPQVHLVATNGK
-177 VEYTPENKIIDL
+177 VEYTSVDTELKNKPGESKSQEELAYDLGVSIANDVVINNDAEAFNDWVLSLPEHL
-189 KEYVPYNFIVENGF
+189 LRQVWV
-203 IKKAIERNGRGIEN
+203 AIEEELL
-217 NKSDTHVTY
+217 NKYSDEYKVIY
-226 FSSISE
+226 C
-232 FVEVDNDLAFA
+232 
-243 LGIWFAEGSI
+243 
-253 SINNNKKPNGVRI
+253 
-266 TLNVKDESTANI
+266 
-278 WLRIMKNKFGANG
+278 
-291 SVHKTEIIR
+291 
-300 NGKLN
+300 
-305 SWINVN
+305 
-311 VNSRVVGEFFA
+311 A
-322 SFGKGA
+322 SA
-328 KYKQLPEWFLNL
+328 
-340 PKKLL
+340 
-345 ETFWAAF
+345 
-352 SGMDGTYRNGNIKVT
+352 
-367 LSNPVLVMQLYAI
+367 PVAMQLYALAKRI
-380 GLKLGYRLSL
+380 GVELTTSTVGRKDTETGETLQLTVISL
-390 QMKDKP
+390 EDQKV
-396 GKFSTTPYVYTLN
+396 SE
-409 RRLTDK
+409 
-415 SRQRSGVK
+415 
-423 FNDGLV
+423 DGLH
-429 YCPIMHIEKTAKVE
+429 YSPITRLVKTDKVE

-473 DINGI
+473 DLNSI
-478 FDTISE
+478 FDTVSE
-484 VAVMNKLGGGT
+484 VAMMNKLGGGT

-541 FAGYIDIDHADIDEW
+541 FAGYIDIDHADIEEW

-571 GVNVTNKFIE
+571 GVNVTNSFIE

-632 SNMCVSGDTRI
+632 SNMC
-643 LTKEYGYVEISTKVG
+643 
-658 EKVTVWNGEEWSE
+658 
-671 NVELV
+671 
-676 KTGENQKLYRVKLSN
+676 
-691 GRSIDA
+691 
-697 TAYHKWYVQDGYV
+697 
-710 SDGGEVVKLQTSE
+710 
-723 LKEGMKLEKFK
+723 
-734 LPVIDGSNTL
+734 
-744 DNAYTNGFFSADGC
+744 
-758 HHANVNI
+758 
-765 IYLYGEKKKL
+765 
-775 RQYLTGEVHR
+775 
-785 ESTTTVND
+785 
-793 KNGSDRITVGIRNLQ
+793 
-808 RKFFVPDITYSV
+808 
-820 KSRLEWLAG
+820 
-829 YLDGDGCVYRNGDS
+829 
-843 EQLTAASVNLDFLMD
+843 
-858 LQDMLQ
+858 
-864 TLGIKSKITKLRD
+864 
-877 EGEYLL
+877 
-883 PANDGT
+883 
-889 GELKPYMCKQTYR
+889 
-902 LLINCAG
+902 
-909 TKSLFDLG
+909 
-917 IPLKR
+917 
-922 LKLKGNVPNRNAS
+922 
-935 RFVTVVSI
+935 
-943 EEVEGEHDTFC
+943 
-954 CHEPKRNKVMFNG
+954 
-967 VMTGNCMEISLP
+967 MEISLP
-979 SSKDE
+979 SSADE

-995 LHYDQWKDTDAVK
+995 LHYDKWKDTDAVK

-1023 KARVIPKMEKAV
+1023 KAKVIPKMKKAV

-1053 YLQSQMIP
+1053 YLQSKMIP

-1109 MAIAPTKSSSFILGQ
+1109 MAVAPTKSSSFILGQ

-1152 LQKLLAE
+1152 LEKLLAE
-1159 RDQDTPE
+1159 RDKDTPE

-1178 AHLSFLTPREKEVF
+1178 AHLDFLTPREKDVF

-1206 AAQRQKFI
+1206 AAQRQQFI

-1222 SIHPETPLKDI
+1222 SIHPDTPLKDI

-1266 CSACEA
+1266 CSSCEA

>member
-46 ILKISGFSDKFYN
+46 ILKQPGFSDKFYN

-119 KVVNVIP
+119 KVVDVIP
-126 TKEKGD
+126 TKDKND
-132 IYKLKVHTRQT
+132 IYELTVKSRQYP
-143 DLFITGN
+143 LNITGN

-156 LGWVPVEEL
+156 KGWVAVEDL
-165 DPNTHLIATNGE
+165 DPQVHLVATNGK
-177 VEYTPENKIIDL
+177 VEYTSVDTELKNKPGESKSQEELAYDLGVSIANDVVINNDAEAFKDWVLSLPEHL
-189 KEYVPYNFIVENGF
+189 LRQVWV
-203 IKKAIERNGRGIEN
+203 AIEEELL
-217 NKSDTHVTY
+217 NKYSDEYKVIY
-226 FSSISE
+226 C
-232 FVEVDNDLAFA
+232 
-243 LGIWFAEGSI
+243 
-253 SINNNKKPNGVRI
+253 
-266 TLNVKDESTANI
+266 
-278 WLRIMKNKFGANG
+278 
-291 SVHKTEIIR
+291 
-300 NGKLN
+300 
-305 SWINVN
+305 
-311 VNSRVVGEFFA
+311 A
-322 SFGKGA
+322 SA
-328 KYKQLPEWFLNL
+328 
-340 PKKLL
+340 
-345 ETFWAAF
+345 
-352 SGMDGTYRNGNIKVT
+352 
-367 LSNPVLVMQLYAI
+367 PVAMQLYALAKRI
-380 GLKLGYRLSL
+380 GVELTTSTVGRKNTETGETLQLTVISL
-390 QMKDKP
+390 EDQKV
-396 GKFSTTPYVYTLN
+396 SE
-409 RRLTDK
+409 
-415 SRQRSGVK
+415 
-423 FNDGLV
+423 DGL
-429 YCPIMHIEKTAKVE
+429 YYSPITSLVKTDKVE

-473 DINGI
+473 DLNGI
-478 FDTISE
+478 FDTVSE
-484 VAVMNKLGGGT
+484 VAMMNKLGGGT

-514 SNGTFSFLQIFDKV
+514 SNGSFSFLQIFDKV

-541 FAGYIDIDHADIDEW
+541 FAGYMDIDHADIDEW

-571 GVNVTNKFIE
+571 GVNVTNSFIE

-632 SNMCVSGDTRI
+632 SNMC
-643 LTKEYGYVEISTKVG
+643 
-658 EKVTVWNGEEWSE
+658 
-671 NVELV
+671 
-676 KTGENQKLYRVKLSN
+676 
-691 GRSIDA
+691 
-697 TAYHKWYVQDGYV
+697 
-710 SDGGEVVKLQTSE
+710 
-723 LKEGMKLEKFK
+723 
-734 LPVIDGSNTL
+734 
-744 DNAYTNGFFSADGC
+744 
-758 HHANVNI
+758 
-765 IYLYGEKKKL
+765 
-775 RQYLTGEVHR
+775 
-785 ESTTTVND
+785 
-793 KNGSDRITVGIRNLQ
+793 
-808 RKFFVPDITYSV
+808 
-820 KSRLEWLAG
+820 
-829 YLDGDGCVYRNGDS
+829 
-843 EQLTAASVNLDFLMD
+843 
-858 LQDMLQ
+858 
-864 TLGIKSKITKLRD
+864 
-877 EGEYLL
+877 
-883 PANDGT
+883 
-889 GELKPYMCKQTYR
+889 
-902 LLINCAG
+902 
-909 TKSLFDLG
+909 
-917 IPLKR
+917 
-922 LKLKGNVPNRNAS
+922 
-935 RFVTVVSI
+935 
-943 EEVEGEHDTFC
+943 
-954 CHEPKRNKVMFNG
+954 
-967 VMTGNCMEISLP
+967 MEISLP
-979 SSKDE
+979 SSADE

-1023 KARVIPKMEKAV
+1023 KAKVIPKMEKAV

-1053 YLQSQMIP
+1053 YLQSKMIP

-1076 HIREESY
+1076 YIREESY

-1109 MAIAPTKSSSFILGQ
+1109 MAVAPTKSSSFILGQ

-1152 LQKLLAE
+1152 LEKLLAE
-1159 RDQDTPE
+1159 RDKDTPE

-1178 AHLSFLTPREKEVF
+1178 AHLDFLTPREKDVF

-1206 AAQRQKFI
+1206 AAQRQQFI

-1222 SIHPETPLKDI
+1222 SIHPDTPLKDI

-1266 CSACEA
+1266 CSSCEA

>member
-32 VQQRYRQIADAAEN
+32 VQQRYSQIADAAEN
-46 ILKISGFSDKFYN
+46 ILKIPGFSDKFYN

-119 KVVNVIP
+119 KVVDIIP
-126 TKEKGD
+126 TKDKND
-132 IYKLKVHTRQT
+132 IYELTVKSRQFP
-143 DLFITGN
+143 LNITGN

-156 LGWVPVEEL
+156 KGWVAVEDL
-165 DPNTHLIATNGE
+165 DPQVHLVATNGK
-177 VEYTPENKIIDL
+177 VEYTSVDTELKNKPGESKTQEELAFDLGISIANDVVIDNNAEAFEDWVL
-189 KEYVPYNFIVENGF
+189 SLPGHLLRQ
-203 IKKAIERNGRGIEN
+203 AWAGIEEELL
-217 NKSDTHVTY
+217 NKYSDEYKVIY
-226 FSSISE
+226 C
-232 FVEVDNDLAFA
+232 
-243 LGIWFAEGSI
+243 
-253 SINNNKKPNGVRI
+253 
-266 TLNVKDESTANI
+266 
-278 WLRIMKNKFGANG
+278 
-291 SVHKTEIIR
+291 
-300 NGKLN
+300 
-305 SWINVN
+305 
-311 VNSRVVGEFFA
+311 A
-322 SFGKGA
+322 SA
-328 KYKQLPEWFLNL
+328 
-340 PKKLL
+340 
-345 ETFWAAF
+345 
-352 SGMDGTYRNGNIKVT
+352 
-367 LSNPVLVMQLYAI
+367 PVAMQLYALAKRI
-380 GLKLGYRLSL
+380 GVELTTSTVGRKNTETGETLQLTVISL
-390 QMKDKP
+390 EDQKV
-396 GKFSTTPYVYTLN
+396 SE
-409 RRLTDK
+409 
-415 SRQRSGVK
+415 
-423 FNDGLV
+423 DGLH
-429 YCPIMHIEKTAKVE
+429 YSPITRLVKTDKVE

-473 DINGI
+473 DLNGI
-478 FDTISE
+478 FDTVSE
-484 VAVMNKLGGGT
+484 VAMMNKLGGGT

-541 FAGYIDIDHADIDEW
+541 FAGYMDIDHADIEEW

-571 GVNVTNKFIE
+571 GVNVTNSFIE

-632 SNMCVSGDTRI
+632 SNMCVSADTKI
-643 LTKEYGYVEISTKVG
+643 LTKEYGYIAIGTKAG

-676 KTGENQKLYRVKLSN
+676 KTGENQKLYAITLLMPGYHTGKSGKFKTTIR
-691 GRSIDA
+691 A
-697 TAYHKWYVQDGYV
+697 TDYHKWYVQDK
-710 SDGGEVVKLQTSE
+710 DGNIICKRTSE
-723 LKEGMKLEKFK
+723 LE
-734 LPVIDGSNTL
+734 
-744 DNAYTNGFFSADGC
+744 
-758 HHANVNI
+758 
-765 IYLYGEKKKL
+765 
-775 RQYLTGEVHR
+775 
-785 ESTTTVND
+785 VND
-793 KNGSDRITVGIRNLQ
+793 VTETWNSHLKEDSKVPGWVIESIT
-808 RKFFVPDITYSV
+808 
-820 KSRLEWLAG
+820 
-829 YLDGDGCVYRNGDS
+829 
-843 EQLTAASVNLDFLMD
+843 
-858 LQDMLQ
+858 
-864 TLGIKSKITKLRD
+864 
-877 EGEYLL
+877 
-883 PANDGT
+883 
-889 GELKPYMCKQTYR
+889 
-902 LLINCAG
+902 
-909 TKSLFDLG
+909 
-917 IPLKR
+917 
-922 LKLKGNVPNRNAS
+922 
-935 RFVTVVSI
+935 
-943 EEVEGEHDTFC
+943 EVEGLHDTFC
-954 CHEPKRNKVMFNG
+954 CTEPKRNKVIFNG
-967 VMTGNCMEISLP
+967 VLTGNCMEISLP
-979 SSKDE
+979 SSADE

-995 LHYDQWKDTDAVK
+995 LHYDKWKDTDAVK

-1023 KARVIPKMEKAV
+1023 KAKVIPKMEKAV

-1053 YLQSQMIP
+1053 YLQSKMIP

-1109 MAIAPTKSSSFILGQ
+1109 MAVAPTKSSSFILGQ

-1152 LQKLLAE
+1152 LEKLLAE
-1159 RDQDTPE
+1159 RDKDTPE

-1178 AHLSFLTPREKEVF
+1178 AHLDFLTPREKDVF

-1206 AAQRQKFI
+1206 AAQRQQFI

-1222 SIHPETPLKDI
+1222 SIHPDTPLKDI

-1266 CSACEA
+1266 CSSCEA

>member
-46 ILKISGFSDKFYN
+46 ILKQPGFSDKFYN

-107 GDMVLTH
+107 GDIVLTH

-119 KVVNVIP
+119 KVVDIIP
-126 TKEKGD
+126 TKDKND
-132 IYKLKVHTRQT
+132 IYELTVKSRQFP
-143 DLFITGN
+143 LNITGN

-156 LGWVPVEEL
+156 KGWVAVEDL
-165 DPNTHLIATNGE
+165 DPQVHLVATNGK
-177 VEYTPENKIIDL
+177 VEYTCDDLELKNKPGESKSQEELAYDLGVSIANDVVINNDAEAFNDWVLSLPEHL
-189 KEYVPYNFIVENGF
+189 LHQVW
-203 IKKAIERNGRGIEN
+203 AGIEEELL
-217 NKSDTHVTY
+217 NKYSDEYKVIY
-226 FSSISE
+226 C
-232 FVEVDNDLAFA
+232 
-243 LGIWFAEGSI
+243 
-253 SINNNKKPNGVRI
+253 
-266 TLNVKDESTANI
+266 
-278 WLRIMKNKFGANG
+278 
-291 SVHKTEIIR
+291 
-300 NGKLN
+300 
-305 SWINVN
+305 
-311 VNSRVVGEFFA
+311 A
-322 SFGKGA
+322 SA
-328 KYKQLPEWFLNL
+328 
-340 PKKLL
+340 
-345 ETFWAAF
+345 
-352 SGMDGTYRNGNIKVT
+352 
-367 LSNPVLVMQLYAI
+367 PVAMQLYALAKRI
-380 GLKLGYRLSL
+380 GVELTTSTVGRENTETGETLQLTVISLEDQKVSEDGLHYSPITRLV
-390 QMKDKP
+390 K
-396 GKFSTTPYVYTLN
+396 
-409 RRLTDK
+409 TDK
-415 SRQRSGVK
+415 
-423 FNDGLV
+423 
-429 YCPIMHIEKTAKVE
+429 IE

-473 DINGI
+473 DLNGI
-478 FDTISE
+478 FDTVSE
-484 VAVMNKLGGGT
+484 VAMMNKLGGGT
-495 SGYFGAIR
+495 SGYFGTIR

-514 SNGTFSFLQIFDKV
+514 SNGSFSFLQIFDKV

-541 FAGYIDIDHADIDEW
+541 FAGYIDIDHADIEEW

-571 GVNVTNKFIE
+571 GVNVTNSFIE

-676 KTGENQKLYRVKLSN
+676 KTGENQKLYAVTLHMPGYHTGKSGKFKTTIR
-691 GRSIDA
+691 A
-697 TAYHKWYVQDGYV
+697 TDYHKWYVQDK
-710 SDGGEVVKLQTSE
+710 DGNIVCKRTSE
-723 LKEGMKLEKFK
+723 L
-734 LPVIDGSNTL
+734 S
-744 DNAYTNGFFSADGC
+744 
-758 HHANVNI
+758 
-765 IYLYGEKKKL
+765 
-775 RQYLTGEVHR
+775 
-785 ESTTTVND
+785 VND
-793 KNGSDRITVGIRNLQ
+793 VTETWNSHLKEDAKAPGWIIESITEV
-808 RKFFVPDITYSV
+808 
-820 KSRLEWLAG
+820 
-829 YLDGDGCVYRNGDS
+829 DG
-843 EQLTAASVNLDFLMD
+843 L
-858 LQDMLQ
+858 
-864 TLGIKSKITKLRD
+864 
-877 EGEYLL
+877 
-883 PANDGT
+883 
-889 GELKPYMCKQTYR
+889 
-902 LLINCAG
+902 
-909 TKSLFDLG
+909 
-917 IPLKR
+917 
-922 LKLKGNVPNRNAS
+922 
-935 RFVTVVSI
+935 
-943 EEVEGEHDTFC
+943 HDTFC
-954 CHEPKRNKVMFNG
+954 CTEPKRNKVIFNG
-967 VMTGNCMEISLP
+967 VLTGNCMEISLP
-979 SSKDE
+979 SSADE

-1023 KARVIPKMEKAV
+1023 KAKVIPKMEKAV

-1053 YLQSQMIP
+1053 YLQSKMIP

-1076 HIREESY
+1076 YIREESY

-1109 MAIAPTKSSSFILGQ
+1109 MAVAPTKSSSFILGQ

-1152 LQKLLAE
+1152 LEKLLAE
-1159 RDQDTPE
+1159 RDKDTPE

-1178 AHLSFLTPREKEVF
+1178 AHLDFLTPREKDVF

-1206 AAQRQKFI
+1206 AAQRQQFI

-1222 SIHPETPLKDI
+1222 SIHPDTPLKDI

-1266 CSACEA
+1266 CSSCEA

>member
-46 ILKISGFSDKFYN
+46 ILKIPGFSDKFYN

-119 KVVNVIP
+119 KVVDVIP
-126 TKEKGD
+126 TKDKND
-132 IYKLKVHTRQT
+132 IYELTVKSRQFP
-143 DLFITGN
+143 LNITGN

-156 LGWVPVEEL
+156 KGWVAVEDL
-165 DPNTHLIATNGE
+165 DPQVHLVATNGK
-177 VEYTPENKIIDL
+177 VEYTSADTELKNKPGESKSQEELAFDLGVSIANDVVINNDAEAFNDWVLSLPEHLLRQVWN
-189 KEYVPYNFIVENGF
+189 
-203 IKKAIERNGRGIEN
+203 GIEEELL
-217 NKSDTHVTY
+217 NKYSDEYKVIY
-226 FSSISE
+226 C
-232 FVEVDNDLAFA
+232 
-243 LGIWFAEGSI
+243 
-253 SINNNKKPNGVRI
+253 
-266 TLNVKDESTANI
+266 
-278 WLRIMKNKFGANG
+278 
-291 SVHKTEIIR
+291 
-300 NGKLN
+300 
-305 SWINVN
+305 
-311 VNSRVVGEFFA
+311 A
-322 SFGKGA
+322 SA
-328 KYKQLPEWFLNL
+328 
-340 PKKLL
+340 
-345 ETFWAAF
+345 
-352 SGMDGTYRNGNIKVT
+352 
-367 LSNPVLVMQLYAI
+367 PVAMQLYALAKRI
-380 GLKLGYRLSL
+380 GVELTTSTVGRKNTETGETLQLTVISL
-390 QMKDKP
+390 EDQKV
-396 GKFSTTPYVYTLN
+396 SE
-409 RRLTDK
+409 
-415 SRQRSGVK
+415 
-423 FNDGLV
+423 DGLH
-429 YCPIMHIEKTAKVE
+429 YSPITRLVKTDKVE

-473 DINGI
+473 DLNGI
-478 FDTISE
+478 FDTVSE
-484 VAVMNKLGGGT
+484 VAMMNKLGGGT

-541 FAGYIDIDHADIDEW
+541 FAGYIDIDHADIEEW

-571 GVNVTNKFIE
+571 GVNVTNSFIE

-632 SNMCVSGDTRI
+632 SNMCVSADTKI
-643 LTKEYGYVEISTKVG
+643 LTKEYGYIAIGTKAG

-676 KTGENQKLYRVKLSN
+676 KTGENQKLYAITLLMPGYHTGKSGKFKTTIR
-691 GRSIDA
+691 A
-697 TAYHKWYVQDGYV
+697 TDYHKWYVQDK
-710 SDGGEVVKLQTSE
+710 DGNIICKRTSE
-723 LKEGMKLEKFK
+723 LE
-734 LPVIDGSNTL
+734 
-744 DNAYTNGFFSADGC
+744 
-758 HHANVNI
+758 
-765 IYLYGEKKKL
+765 
-775 RQYLTGEVHR
+775 
-785 ESTTTVND
+785 VND
-793 KNGSDRITVGIRNLQ
+793 VTETWNSHLKEDSKVPGWVIESIT
-808 RKFFVPDITYSV
+808 
-820 KSRLEWLAG
+820 
-829 YLDGDGCVYRNGDS
+829 
-843 EQLTAASVNLDFLMD
+843 
-858 LQDMLQ
+858 
-864 TLGIKSKITKLRD
+864 
-877 EGEYLL
+877 
-883 PANDGT
+883 
-889 GELKPYMCKQTYR
+889 
-902 LLINCAG
+902 
-909 TKSLFDLG
+909 
-917 IPLKR
+917 
-922 LKLKGNVPNRNAS
+922 
-935 RFVTVVSI
+935 
-943 EEVEGEHDTFC
+943 EVEGLHDTFC
-954 CHEPKRNKVMFNG
+954 CTEPKRNKVIFNG
-967 VMTGNCMEISLP
+967 VLTGNCMEISLP
-979 SSKDE
+979 SSADE

-995 LHYDQWKDTDAVK
+995 LHYDKWKDTDAVK

-1023 KARVIPKMEKAV
+1023 KAKVIPKMEKAV

-1053 YLQSQMIP
+1053 YLQSHMIP

-1109 MAIAPTKSSSFILGQ
+1109 MAVAPTKSSSFILGQ

-1152 LQKLLAE
+1152 LEKLLIE
-1159 RDQDTPE
+1159 RDKDTPE

-1178 AHLSFLTPREKEVF
+1178 AHLDFLTPKEKDVF

-1206 AAQRQKFI
+1206 AAQRQQFI

-1222 SIHPETPLKDI
+1222 SIHPDTPLKDI

-1266 CSACEA
+1266 CSSCEA

>member
-32 VQQRYRQIADAAEN
+32 VQQRYRQIADAAED
-46 ILKISGFSDKFYN
+46 ILKIPGFSDKFYN

-119 KVVNVIP
+119 KVVDVIP
-126 TKEKGD
+126 TKDKND
-132 IYKLKVHTRQT
+132 IYELTVKSRQFP
-143 DLFITGN
+143 LNITGN

-156 LGWVPVEEL
+156 KGWVAVEDL
-165 DPNTHLIATNGE
+165 DPQVHLVATNGK
-177 VEYTPENKIIDL
+177 VEYTCGDLELKNKPGESKTQEELAYDLGVSIANDVVINNDAEAFNDWVLSLPEHL
-189 KEYVPYNFIVENGF
+189 LRQVWV
-203 IKKAIERNGRGIEN
+203 AIEEELL
-217 NKSDTHVTY
+217 NKYSDEYKVIY
-226 FSSISE
+226 C
-232 FVEVDNDLAFA
+232 
-243 LGIWFAEGSI
+243 
-253 SINNNKKPNGVRI
+253 
-266 TLNVKDESTANI
+266 
-278 WLRIMKNKFGANG
+278 
-291 SVHKTEIIR
+291 
-300 NGKLN
+300 
-305 SWINVN
+305 
-311 VNSRVVGEFFA
+311 A
-322 SFGKGA
+322 SA
-328 KYKQLPEWFLNL
+328 
-340 PKKLL
+340 
-345 ETFWAAF
+345 
-352 SGMDGTYRNGNIKVT
+352 
-367 LSNPVLVMQLYAI
+367 PVAMQLYALAKRI
-380 GLKLGYRLSL
+380 GVELTTSTVGRKNTETGETLQLTVISL
-390 QMKDKP
+390 EDQKV
-396 GKFSTTPYVYTLN
+396 SE
-409 RRLTDK
+409 
-415 SRQRSGVK
+415 
-423 FNDGLV
+423 DGL
-429 YCPIMHIEKTAKVE
+429 YYSPITRLVKTDKVE

-473 DINGI
+473 DLNGI
-478 FDTISE
+478 FDTVSE
-484 VAVMNKLGGGT
+484 VAMMNKLGGGT

-541 FAGYIDIDHADIDEW
+541 FAGYIDIDHADIEEW

-571 GVNVTNKFIE
+571 GVNVTNSFIE

-632 SNMCVSGDTRI
+632 SNMCVSADTKI
-643 LTKEYGYVEISTKVG
+643 LTKEYGYIAIGTKAG

-676 KTGENQKLYRVKLSN
+676 KTGENQKLYAITLLMPGYHTGKSGKFKTTIR
-691 GRSIDA
+691 A
-697 TAYHKWYVQDGYV
+697 TDYHKWYVQDK
-710 SDGGEVVKLQTSE
+710 DGNIICKRTSE
-723 LKEGMKLEKFK
+723 LE
-734 LPVIDGSNTL
+734 
-744 DNAYTNGFFSADGC
+744 
-758 HHANVNI
+758 
-765 IYLYGEKKKL
+765 
-775 RQYLTGEVHR
+775 
-785 ESTTTVND
+785 VND
-793 KNGSDRITVGIRNLQ
+793 VTETWNSHLKEDSKVPGWVIESIT
-808 RKFFVPDITYSV
+808 
-820 KSRLEWLAG
+820 
-829 YLDGDGCVYRNGDS
+829 
-843 EQLTAASVNLDFLMD
+843 
-858 LQDMLQ
+858 
-864 TLGIKSKITKLRD
+864 
-877 EGEYLL
+877 
-883 PANDGT
+883 
-889 GELKPYMCKQTYR
+889 
-902 LLINCAG
+902 
-909 TKSLFDLG
+909 
-917 IPLKR
+917 
-922 LKLKGNVPNRNAS
+922 
-935 RFVTVVSI
+935 
-943 EEVEGEHDTFC
+943 EVEGLHDTFC
-954 CHEPKRNKVMFNG
+954 CTEPKRNKVIFNG
-967 VMTGNCMEISLP
+967 VLTGNCMEISLP
-979 SSKDE
+979 SSADE

-995 LHYDQWKDTDAVK
+995 LHYDKWKDTDAVK

-1023 KARVIPKMEKAV
+1023 KAKVIPKMEKAV

-1053 YLQSQMIP
+1053 YLQSKMIP

-1109 MAIAPTKSSSFILGQ
+1109 MAVAPTKSSSFILGQ

-1152 LQKLLAE
+1152 LEKLLAE
-1159 RDQDTPE
+1159 RDKDTPE

-1178 AHLSFLTPREKEVF
+1178 AHLDFLTPREKDVF

-1206 AAQRQKFI
+1206 AAQRQQFI

-1222 SIHPETPLKDI
+1222 SIHPDTPLKDI

>member
-46 ILKISGFSDKFYN
+46 ILKQPGFSDKFYN

-119 KVVNVIP
+119 KVVDIIP
-126 TKEKGD
+126 TKDKND
-132 IYKLKVHTRQT
+132 IYELTVKSRQYP
-143 DLFITGN
+143 LNITGN

-156 LGWVPVEEL
+156 KGWVAVEDL
-165 DPNTHLIATNGE
+165 DPQVHLVATNGK
-177 VEYTPENKIIDL
+177 VEYTCGDLELKNKPGESKTQEELAYDLGVSIVNDVVINNDAKAFKDWVLSLPEHL
-189 KEYVPYNFIVENGF
+189 LRQVWV
-203 IKKAIERNGRGIEN
+203 AIEEELL
-217 NKSDTHVTY
+217 NKYSDEYKVIY
-226 FSSISE
+226 C
-232 FVEVDNDLAFA
+232 
-243 LGIWFAEGSI
+243 
-253 SINNNKKPNGVRI
+253 
-266 TLNVKDESTANI
+266 
-278 WLRIMKNKFGANG
+278 
-291 SVHKTEIIR
+291 
-300 NGKLN
+300 
-305 SWINVN
+305 
-311 VNSRVVGEFFA
+311 A
-322 SFGKGA
+322 SA
-328 KYKQLPEWFLNL
+328 
-340 PKKLL
+340 
-345 ETFWAAF
+345 
-352 SGMDGTYRNGNIKVT
+352 
-367 LSNPVLVMQLYAI
+367 PVAMQLYALAKRI
-380 GLKLGYRLSL
+380 GVELTTSTVGRENTETGETLQLTVISL
-390 QMKDKP
+390 EDQKV
-396 GKFSTTPYVYTLN
+396 SE
-409 RRLTDK
+409 
-415 SRQRSGVK
+415 
-423 FNDGLV
+423 DGLH
-429 YCPIMHIEKTAKVE
+429 YSPITRLVKTDKVE

-473 DINGI
+473 DLNGI
-478 FDTISE
+478 FDTVSE
-484 VAVMNKLGGGT
+484 VAMMNKLGGGT

-541 FAGYIDIDHADIDEW
+541 FAGYIDIDHADIEEW

-571 GVNVTNKFIE
+571 GVNVTNSFIE

-676 KTGENQKLYRVKLSN
+676 KTGENQKLYAVTLHMPGYHTGKS
-691 GRSIDA
+691 GKFKTTIKA
-697 TAYHKWYVQDGYV
+697 TDYHKWYVQDK
-710 SDGGEVVKLQTSE
+710 DGNIICKRTSE
-723 LKEGMKLEKFK
+723 L
-734 LPVIDGSNTL
+734 V
-744 DNAYTNGFFSADGC
+744 
-758 HHANVNI
+758 
-765 IYLYGEKKKL
+765 
-775 RQYLTGEVHR
+775 
-785 ESTTTVND
+785 VND
-793 KNGSDRITVGIRNLQ
+793 ITETWNSHL
-808 RKFFVPDITYSV
+808 KED
-820 KSRLEWLAG
+820 
-829 YLDGDGCVYRNGDS
+829 
-843 EQLTAASVNLDFLMD
+843 
-858 LQDMLQ
+858 
-864 TLGIKSKITKLRD
+864 SKIPGWIIESIT
-877 EGEYLL
+877 EV
-883 PANDGT
+883 DG
-889 GELKPYMCKQTYR
+889 L
-902 LLINCAG
+902 
-909 TKSLFDLG
+909 
-917 IPLKR
+917 
-922 LKLKGNVPNRNAS
+922 
-935 RFVTVVSI
+935 
-943 EEVEGEHDTFC
+943 HDTYC
-954 CHEPKRNKVMFNG
+954 CTEPKRNKVIFNG
-967 VMTGNCMEISLP
+967 VLTGNCMEISLP
-979 SSKDE
+979 SSADE

-995 LHYDQWKDTDAVK
+995 LHYDKWKDTDAVK

-1023 KARVIPKMEKAV
+1023 KAKVIPKMEKAV

-1053 YLQSQMIP
+1053 YLQSHMIP
-1061 FDGFEAMMKNAEIFK
+1061 FGGFEAMMKNAEIFK

-1109 MAIAPTKSSSFILGQ
+1109 MAVAPTKSSSFILGQ

-1152 LQKLLAE
+1152 LEKLLAE
-1159 RDQDTPE
+1159 RDKDTPE

-1178 AHLSFLTPREKEVF
+1178 AHLDFLTPREKDVF

-1206 AAQRQKFI
+1206 AAQRQQFI

-1222 SIHPETPLKDI
+1222 SIHPDTPLKDI

-1266 CSACEA
+1266 CSSCEA

>member
-46 ILKISGFSDKFYN
+46 ILKIPGFSDKFYN

-93 NTANGGKMAKDIQI
+93 NTATGGKMAKDIQV

-119 KVVNVIP
+119 KVVDIIP
-126 TKEKGD
+126 TKDKND
-132 IYKLKVHTRQT
+132 IYELTVKSRQFP
-143 DLFITGN
+143 LNITGN

-156 LGWVPVEEL
+156 KGWVAVEDL
-165 DPNTHLIATNGE
+165 DPQVHLVATNGK
-177 VEYTPENKIIDL
+177 VEYISVDTELKNKPGESKSQEELAFDLGVSIANDVVINNDAEAFNDWVLSLPEHL
-189 KEYVPYNFIVENGF
+189 LRQ
-203 IKKAIERNGRGIEN
+203 AWAGIEEELL
-217 NKSDTHVTY
+217 NKYSDEYKVIY
-226 FSSISE
+226 C
-232 FVEVDNDLAFA
+232 
-243 LGIWFAEGSI
+243 
-253 SINNNKKPNGVRI
+253 
-266 TLNVKDESTANI
+266 
-278 WLRIMKNKFGANG
+278 
-291 SVHKTEIIR
+291 
-300 NGKLN
+300 
-305 SWINVN
+305 
-311 VNSRVVGEFFA
+311 A
-322 SFGKGA
+322 SA
-328 KYKQLPEWFLNL
+328 
-340 PKKLL
+340 
-345 ETFWAAF
+345 
-352 SGMDGTYRNGNIKVT
+352 
-367 LSNPVLVMQLYAI
+367 PVAMQLYALAKRI
-380 GLKLGYRLSL
+380 GVELTTSTVGRKNTETGETLQLTVISLEDQKVSEDGLHYSPITRLV
-390 QMKDKP
+390 K
-396 GKFSTTPYVYTLN
+396 
-409 RRLTDK
+409 TDK
-415 SRQRSGVK
+415 
-423 FNDGLV
+423 
-429 YCPIMHIEKTAKVE
+429 IE

-473 DINGI
+473 DLNGI
-478 FDTISE
+478 FDTVSE
-484 VAVMNKLGGGT
+484 VAMMNKLGGGT

-541 FAGYIDIDHADIDEW
+541 FAGYIDIDHADIEEW

-571 GVNVTNKFIE
+571 GVNVTNSFIE

-632 SNMCVSGDTRI
+632 SNMC
-643 LTKEYGYVEISTKVG
+643 
-658 EKVTVWNGEEWSE
+658 
-671 NVELV
+671 
-676 KTGENQKLYRVKLSN
+676 
-691 GRSIDA
+691 
-697 TAYHKWYVQDGYV
+697 
-710 SDGGEVVKLQTSE
+710 
-723 LKEGMKLEKFK
+723 
-734 LPVIDGSNTL
+734 
-744 DNAYTNGFFSADGC
+744 
-758 HHANVNI
+758 
-765 IYLYGEKKKL
+765 
-775 RQYLTGEVHR
+775 
-785 ESTTTVND
+785 
-793 KNGSDRITVGIRNLQ
+793 
-808 RKFFVPDITYSV
+808 
-820 KSRLEWLAG
+820 
-829 YLDGDGCVYRNGDS
+829 
-843 EQLTAASVNLDFLMD
+843 
-858 LQDMLQ
+858 
-864 TLGIKSKITKLRD
+864 
-877 EGEYLL
+877 
-883 PANDGT
+883 
-889 GELKPYMCKQTYR
+889 
-902 LLINCAG
+902 
-909 TKSLFDLG
+909 
-917 IPLKR
+917 
-922 LKLKGNVPNRNAS
+922 
-935 RFVTVVSI
+935 
-943 EEVEGEHDTFC
+943 
-954 CHEPKRNKVMFNG
+954 
-967 VMTGNCMEISLP
+967 MEISLP
-979 SSKDE
+979 SSADE

-995 LHYDQWKDTDAVK
+995 LHYDKWKDTDAVK

-1023 KARVIPKMEKAV
+1023 KAKVIPKMEKAV

-1053 YLQSQMIP
+1053 YLQSHMIP

-1109 MAIAPTKSSSFILGQ
+1109 MAVAPTKSSSFILGQ

-1152 LQKLLAE
+1152 LEKLLAE
-1159 RDQDTPE
+1159 RDKDTPE

-1178 AHLSFLTPREKEVF
+1178 AHLDFLTPREKDVF

-1206 AAQRQKFI
+1206 AAQRQQFI

-1222 SIHPETPLKDI
+1222 SIHPDTPLKDI

-1266 CSACEA
+1266 CSSCEA

>member
-46 ILKISGFSDKFYN
+46 ILKQPGFSDKFYN

-119 KVVNVIP
+119 KVVDVIP
-126 TKEKGD
+126 TKDKND
-132 IYKLKVHTRQT
+132 IYELTVKSRQFP
-143 DLFITGN
+143 LNITGN

-156 LGWVPVEEL
+156 KGWVAVEDL
-165 DPNTHLIATNGE
+165 DPQVHLVATNGK
-177 VEYTPENKIIDL
+177 VEYTSVDTELKNKPGESKSQEELAYDLGVSIANDVVINNDAEAFNDWVLSLPEHL
-189 KEYVPYNFIVENGF
+189 LRQVW
-203 IKKAIERNGRGIEN
+203 AGIEEELL
-217 NKSDTHVTY
+217 NKYSDEYKVIY
-226 FSSISE
+226 C
-232 FVEVDNDLAFA
+232 
-243 LGIWFAEGSI
+243 
-253 SINNNKKPNGVRI
+253 
-266 TLNVKDESTANI
+266 
-278 WLRIMKNKFGANG
+278 
-291 SVHKTEIIR
+291 
-300 NGKLN
+300 
-305 SWINVN
+305 
-311 VNSRVVGEFFA
+311 A
-322 SFGKGA
+322 SA
-328 KYKQLPEWFLNL
+328 
-340 PKKLL
+340 
-345 ETFWAAF
+345 
-352 SGMDGTYRNGNIKVT
+352 
-367 LSNPVLVMQLYAI
+367 PVAMRLYALAKRI
-380 GLKLGYRLSL
+380 GVELTTSTVGRKNTETGETLQLTVISL
-390 QMKDKP
+390 EDQKV
-396 GKFSTTPYVYTLN
+396 SE
-409 RRLTDK
+409 
-415 SRQRSGVK
+415 
-423 FNDGLV
+423 DGLH
-429 YCPIMHIEKTAKVE
+429 YSPITRLVKTDKVE

-473 DINGI
+473 DLNGI
-478 FDTISE
+478 FDTVSE
-484 VAVMNKLGGGT
+484 VAMMNKLGGGT

-541 FAGYIDIDHADIDEW
+541 FAGYIDIDHADIEEW

-571 GVNVTNKFIE
+571 GVNVTNSFIE

-632 SNMCVSGDTRI
+632 SNMCVSADTKI
-643 LTKEYGYVEISTKVG
+643 LTKEYGYIAIGTKAG

-676 KTGENQKLYRVKLSN
+676 KTGENQKLYAVTLHMPGYHTGKS
-691 GRSIDA
+691 GKFKTTIKA
-697 TAYHKWYVQDGYV
+697 TDYHKWYVQDK
-710 SDGGEVVKLQTSE
+710 DGNIICKRTSE
-723 LKEGMKLEKFK
+723 L
-734 LPVIDGSNTL
+734 S
-744 DNAYTNGFFSADGC
+744 
-758 HHANVNI
+758 
-765 IYLYGEKKKL
+765 
-775 RQYLTGEVHR
+775 
-785 ESTTTVND
+785 VND
-793 KNGSDRITVGIRNLQ
+793 VTETWNSHLKEDAKVPGWVIESITEV
-808 RKFFVPDITYSV
+808 
-820 KSRLEWLAG
+820 
-829 YLDGDGCVYRNGDS
+829 DG
-843 EQLTAASVNLDFLMD
+843 L
-858 LQDMLQ
+858 
-864 TLGIKSKITKLRD
+864 
-877 EGEYLL
+877 
-883 PANDGT
+883 
-889 GELKPYMCKQTYR
+889 
-902 LLINCAG
+902 
-909 TKSLFDLG
+909 
-917 IPLKR
+917 
-922 LKLKGNVPNRNAS
+922 
-935 RFVTVVSI
+935 
-943 EEVEGEHDTFC
+943 HDTFC
-954 CHEPKRNKVMFNG
+954 CTEPKRNKVIFNG
-967 VMTGNCMEISLP
+967 ILTGNCMEISLP
-979 SSKDE
+979 SSADE

-995 LHYDQWKDTDAVK
+995 LHYDKWKDTDAVK

-1023 KARVIPKMEKAV
+1023 KAKVIPKMEKAV

-1053 YLQSQMIP
+1053 YLQSHMIP

-1109 MAIAPTKSSSFILGQ
+1109 MAVAPTKSSSFILGQ

-1152 LQKLLAE
+1152 LEKLLIE
-1159 RDQDTPE
+1159 RDKDTPE

-1178 AHLSFLTPREKEVF
+1178 AHLDFLTPREKDVF

-1206 AAQRQKFI
+1206 AAQRQQFI

-1222 SIHPETPLKDI
+1222 SIHPDTPLKDI

-1266 CSACEA
+1266 CSSCEA

>member
-46 ILKISGFSDKFYN
+46 ILKQPGFSDKFYN

-119 KVVNVIP
+119 KVVDIIP
-126 TKEKGD
+126 TKDKND
-132 IYKLKVHTRQT
+132 IYELTVKSRQFP
-143 DLFITGN
+143 LNITGN

-156 LGWVPVEEL
+156 KGWVAVEDL
-165 DPNTHLIATNGE
+165 DPQVHLVATNGK
-177 VEYTPENKIIDL
+177 VEYTSVDTELKNKPGESKSQEELAYDLGVSIANDVVIDNNAETFNDWVLSLPEHL
-189 KEYVPYNFIVENGF
+189 LRQVWV
-203 IKKAIERNGRGIEN
+203 GIEEELLN
-217 NKSDTHVTY
+217 EYSDEYKVIY
-226 FSSISE
+226 C
-232 FVEVDNDLAFA
+232 
-243 LGIWFAEGSI
+243 
-253 SINNNKKPNGVRI
+253 
-266 TLNVKDESTANI
+266 
-278 WLRIMKNKFGANG
+278 
-291 SVHKTEIIR
+291 
-300 NGKLN
+300 
-305 SWINVN
+305 
-311 VNSRVVGEFFA
+311 A
-322 SFGKGA
+322 SA
-328 KYKQLPEWFLNL
+328 
-340 PKKLL
+340 
-345 ETFWAAF
+345 
-352 SGMDGTYRNGNIKVT
+352 
-367 LSNPVLVMQLYAI
+367 PVAMQLYALAKRI
-380 GLKLGYRLSL
+380 GVELTTSTVERKDTETGETLQLTVISL
-390 QMKDKP
+390 EDQKV
-396 GKFSTTPYVYTLN
+396 SE
-409 RRLTDK
+409 
-415 SRQRSGVK
+415 
-423 FNDGLV
+423 DGLH
-429 YCPIMHIEKTAKVE
+429 YSPITRLVKTDKVE

-473 DINGI
+473 DLNGI
-478 FDTISE
+478 FDTVSE
-484 VAVMNKLGGGT
+484 VAMMNKLGGGT

-541 FAGYIDIDHADIDEW
+541 FAGYIDIDHADIEEW

-571 GVNVTNKFIE
+571 GVNVTNSFIE

-632 SNMCVSGDTRI
+632 SNMC
-643 LTKEYGYVEISTKVG
+643 
-658 EKVTVWNGEEWSE
+658 
-671 NVELV
+671 
-676 KTGENQKLYRVKLSN
+676 
-691 GRSIDA
+691 
-697 TAYHKWYVQDGYV
+697 
-710 SDGGEVVKLQTSE
+710 
-723 LKEGMKLEKFK
+723 
-734 LPVIDGSNTL
+734 
-744 DNAYTNGFFSADGC
+744 
-758 HHANVNI
+758 
-765 IYLYGEKKKL
+765 
-775 RQYLTGEVHR
+775 
-785 ESTTTVND
+785 
-793 KNGSDRITVGIRNLQ
+793 
-808 RKFFVPDITYSV
+808 
-820 KSRLEWLAG
+820 
-829 YLDGDGCVYRNGDS
+829 
-843 EQLTAASVNLDFLMD
+843 
-858 LQDMLQ
+858 
-864 TLGIKSKITKLRD
+864 
-877 EGEYLL
+877 
-883 PANDGT
+883 
-889 GELKPYMCKQTYR
+889 
-902 LLINCAG
+902 
-909 TKSLFDLG
+909 
-917 IPLKR
+917 
-922 LKLKGNVPNRNAS
+922 
-935 RFVTVVSI
+935 
-943 EEVEGEHDTFC
+943 
-954 CHEPKRNKVMFNG
+954 
-967 VMTGNCMEISLP
+967 MEISLP
-979 SSKDE
+979 SSADE

-995 LHYDQWKDTDAVK
+995 LHYDKWKDTDAVK

-1023 KARVIPKMEKAV
+1023 KAKVIPKMEKAV

-1109 MAIAPTKSSSFILGQ
+1109 MAVAPTKSSSFILGQ

-1152 LQKLLAE
+1152 LEKLLAE
-1159 RDQDTPE
+1159 RGKDTPE

-1178 AHLSFLTPREKEVF
+1178 AHLDFLTPREKDVF

-1206 AAQRQKFI
+1206 AAQRQQFI

-1222 SIHPETPLKDI
+1222 SIHPDTPLKDI

-1266 CSACEA
+1266 CSSCEA

>member
-46 ILKISGFSDKFYN
+46 ILKIPGFSDKFYN

-93 NTANGGKMAKDIQI
+93 NTANGGKMAKDIQV

-119 KVVNVIP
+119 KVVDIIP

-132 IYKLKVHTRQT
+132 IYKLKVYTRQT

-291 SVHKTEIIR
+291 SIHKTEIIR

-473 DINGI
+473 DLNGI
-478 FDTISE
+478 FDTVSE
-484 VAVMNKLGGGT
+484 VAMMNKLGGGT

-541 FAGYIDIDHADIDEW
+541 FAGYIDIDHADIEEW

-571 GVNVTNKFIE
+571 GVNVTNSFIE

-632 SNMCVSGDTRI
+632 SNMC
-643 LTKEYGYVEISTKVG
+643 
-658 EKVTVWNGEEWSE
+658 
-671 NVELV
+671 
-676 KTGENQKLYRVKLSN
+676 
-691 GRSIDA
+691 
-697 TAYHKWYVQDGYV
+697 
-710 SDGGEVVKLQTSE
+710 
-723 LKEGMKLEKFK
+723 
-734 LPVIDGSNTL
+734 
-744 DNAYTNGFFSADGC
+744 
-758 HHANVNI
+758 
-765 IYLYGEKKKL
+765 
-775 RQYLTGEVHR
+775 
-785 ESTTTVND
+785 
-793 KNGSDRITVGIRNLQ
+793 
-808 RKFFVPDITYSV
+808 
-820 KSRLEWLAG
+820 
-829 YLDGDGCVYRNGDS
+829 
-843 EQLTAASVNLDFLMD
+843 
-858 LQDMLQ
+858 
-864 TLGIKSKITKLRD
+864 
-877 EGEYLL
+877 
-883 PANDGT
+883 
-889 GELKPYMCKQTYR
+889 
-902 LLINCAG
+902 
-909 TKSLFDLG
+909 
-917 IPLKR
+917 
-922 LKLKGNVPNRNAS
+922 
-935 RFVTVVSI
+935 
-943 EEVEGEHDTFC
+943 
-954 CHEPKRNKVMFNG
+954 
-967 VMTGNCMEISLP
+967 MEISLP
-979 SSKDE
+979 SSADE

-1053 YLQSQMIP
+1053 YLQSKMIP
-1061 FDGFEAMMKNAEIFK
+1061 FDGFEAMMQNAEIFK
-1076 HIREESY
+1076 HIRQESY

-1109 MAIAPTKSSSFILGQ
+1109 MAVAPTKSSSFILGQ

-1152 LQKLLAE
+1152 LEKLLAE
-1159 RDQDTPE
+1159 RGQDTPE

-1178 AHLSFLTPREKEVF
+1178 AHLSFLTPREKDVF

-1222 SIHPETPLKDI
+1222 SIHPDTPLKDI

-1266 CSACEA
+1266 CSSCEA

>member
-46 ILKISGFSDKFYN
+46 ILKQPGFSDKFYN

-93 NTANGGKMAKDIQI
+93 NTATGGKMAKDIQI

-119 KVVNVIP
+119 KVVDVIP
-126 TKEKGD
+126 TKDKND
-132 IYKLKVHTRQT
+132 IYELTVKSRQFP
-143 DLFITGN
+143 LNITGN

-156 LGWVPVEEL
+156 KGWVAVEDL
-165 DPNTHLIATNGE
+165 DPQVHLVATNGK
-177 VEYTPENKIIDL
+177 VEYTSVDTELKNKPGESKSQEELAYDLGVSIANDVVIDNNAEVFNDWVLSLPEHL
-189 KEYVPYNFIVENGF
+189 LRQVWV
-203 IKKAIERNGRGIEN
+203 AIEEELL
-217 NKSDTHVTY
+217 NKYSDEYKVIY
-226 FSSISE
+226 C
-232 FVEVDNDLAFA
+232 
-243 LGIWFAEGSI
+243 
-253 SINNNKKPNGVRI
+253 
-266 TLNVKDESTANI
+266 
-278 WLRIMKNKFGANG
+278 
-291 SVHKTEIIR
+291 
-300 NGKLN
+300 
-305 SWINVN
+305 
-311 VNSRVVGEFFA
+311 A
-322 SFGKGA
+322 SA
-328 KYKQLPEWFLNL
+328 
-340 PKKLL
+340 
-345 ETFWAAF
+345 
-352 SGMDGTYRNGNIKVT
+352 
-367 LSNPVLVMQLYAI
+367 PVAMQLYALAKRI
-380 GLKLGYRLSL
+380 GVELTTSTVGRENTETGETLQLTVISL
-390 QMKDKP
+390 EEQKV
-396 GKFSTTPYVYTLN
+396 SE
-409 RRLTDK
+409 
-415 SRQRSGVK
+415 
-423 FNDGLV
+423 DGL
-429 YCPIMHIEKTAKVE
+429 YYSPITRLVKTDKVE

-473 DINGI
+473 DLNGI
-478 FDTISE
+478 FDTVSE
-484 VAVMNKLGGGT
+484 VAMMNKLGGGT

-541 FAGYIDIDHADIDEW
+541 FAGYIDIDHADIEEW

-571 GVNVTNKFIE
+571 GVNVTNSFIE

-793 KNGSDRITVGIRNLQ
+793 KNGSDCITVGIRNLQ

-979 SSKDE
+979 SSADE

-1023 KARVIPKMEKAV
+1023 KAKVIPKMEKAV

-1053 YLQSQMIP
+1053 YLQSKMIP

-1109 MAIAPTKSSSFILGQ
+1109 MAVAPTKSSSFILGQ

-1152 LQKLLAE
+1152 LEKLLIE
-1159 RDQDTPE
+1159 RDKDTPE

-1178 AHLSFLTPREKEVF
+1178 AHLDFLTPREKDVF

-1206 AAQRQKFI
+1206 AAQRQQFI

-1222 SIHPETPLKDI
+1222 SIHPDTPLKDI

-1266 CSACEA
+1266 CSSCEA

>member
-46 ILKISGFSDKFYN
+46 ILKIPGFSDKFYN

-119 KVVNVIP
+119 KVVDVIP
-126 TKEKGD
+126 TKDKND
-132 IYKLKVHTRQT
+132 IYELTVKSRQFP
-143 DLFITGN
+143 LNITGN

-156 LGWVPVEEL
+156 KGWVAVEDL
-165 DPNTHLIATNGE
+165 DPQVHLVATNGK
-177 VEYTPENKIIDL
+177 VEYTSVDTELKNKPGESKSQEELAFDLGVSIANDVVINNDAEAFKDWVLSLPEHL
-189 KEYVPYNFIVENGF
+189 LRQVWV
-203 IKKAIERNGRGIEN
+203 AIEEELLNRY
-217 NKSDTHVTY
+217 SDEYKVIY
-226 FSSISE
+226 C
-232 FVEVDNDLAFA
+232 
-243 LGIWFAEGSI
+243 
-253 SINNNKKPNGVRI
+253 
-266 TLNVKDESTANI
+266 
-278 WLRIMKNKFGANG
+278 
-291 SVHKTEIIR
+291 
-300 NGKLN
+300 
-305 SWINVN
+305 
-311 VNSRVVGEFFA
+311 A
-322 SFGKGA
+322 SA
-328 KYKQLPEWFLNL
+328 
-340 PKKLL
+340 
-345 ETFWAAF
+345 
-352 SGMDGTYRNGNIKVT
+352 
-367 LSNPVLVMQLYAI
+367 PVAMQLYALAKRI
-380 GLKLGYRLSL
+380 GVELTTSTVGRKNAETGEILELTVISL
-390 QMKDKP
+390 EDQKV
-396 GKFSTTPYVYTLN
+396 SE
-409 RRLTDK
+409 
-415 SRQRSGVK
+415 
-423 FNDGLV
+423 DGL
-429 YCPIMHIEKTAKVE
+429 YYSPITSLVKTDKVE

-473 DINGI
+473 DLNGI
-478 FDTISE
+478 FDTVSE
-484 VAVMNKLGGGT
+484 VAMMNKLGGGT

-514 SNGTFSFLQIFDKV
+514 SNGSFSFLQIFDKV

-541 FAGYIDIDHADIDEW
+541 FAGYMDIDHADIDEW

-571 GVNVTNKFIE
+571 GVNVTNSFIE

-632 SNMCVSGDTRI
+632 SNMCVSADTKI
-643 LTKEYGYVEISTKVG
+643 LTKEYGYVAIGTKVG

-676 KTGENQKLYRVKLSN
+676 KTGENQKLYAVTLHMPNYHTGKSGKFKTTIR
-691 GRSIDA
+691 A
-697 TAYHKWYVQDGYV
+697 TDYHKWYVQDK
-710 SDGGEVVKLQTSE
+710 DGNIICKRTSE
-723 LKEGMKLEKFK
+723 L
-734 LPVIDGSNTL
+734 V
-744 DNAYTNGFFSADGC
+744 
-758 HHANVNI
+758 
-765 IYLYGEKKKL
+765 
-775 RQYLTGEVHR
+775 
-785 ESTTTVND
+785 VND
-793 KNGSDRITVGIRNLQ
+793 VTETWNSHLK
-808 RKFFVPDITYSV
+808 
-820 KSRLEWLAG
+820 
-829 YLDGDGCVYRNGDS
+829 DS
-843 EQLTAASVNLDFLMD
+843 EVPGWIIES
-858 LQDMLQ
+858 
-864 TLGIKSKITKLRD
+864 IT
-877 EGEYLL
+877 EV
-883 PANDGT
+883 DG
-889 GELKPYMCKQTYR
+889 L
-902 LLINCAG
+902 
-909 TKSLFDLG
+909 
-917 IPLKR
+917 
-922 LKLKGNVPNRNAS
+922 
-935 RFVTVVSI
+935 
-943 EEVEGEHDTFC
+943 HDTFC
-954 CHEPKRNKVMFNG
+954 CTEPKRNKVIFNG
-967 VMTGNCMEISLP
+967 VLTGNCMEISLP
-979 SSKDE
+979 SSADE

-1023 KARVIPKMEKAV
+1023 KAKVIPKMEKAV

-1053 YLQSQMIP
+1053 YLQSKMIP
-1061 FDGFEAMMKNAEIFK
+1061 FDGFEAMMHNAEIFK
-1076 HIREESY
+1076 HIRQESY

-1109 MAIAPTKSSSFILGQ
+1109 MAVAPTKSSSFILGQ

-1152 LQKLLAE
+1152 LEKLLAE
-1159 RDQDTPE
+1159 RDKDTPE

-1178 AHLSFLTPREKEVF
+1178 AHLDFLTPREKEVF

-1222 SIHPETPLKDI
+1222 SIHPDTPLKDI

-1266 CSACEA
+1266 CSSCEA

>member
-46 ILKISGFSDKFYN
+46 ILKIPGFADKFYN

-70 PIIANFGLKRA
+70 PIIANFGLARA

-93 NTANGGKMAKDIQI
+93 NTANGGKMAKDIKI

-132 IYKLKVHTRQT
+132 IYKLKVCTRQT

-177 VEYTPENKIIDL
+177 VEYLSESKLIDL

-203 IKKAIERNGRGIEN
+203 IKKAVERTNTKGIEN

-226 FSSISE
+226 FSNISE

-243 LGIWFAEGSI
+243 LGIWFAEGSV
-253 SINNNKKPNGVRI
+253 SINKDKKPNGVRV
-266 TLNVKDESTANI
+266 TLNVRDESVANT

-291 SVHKTEIIR
+291 SMYKTEIIR

-328 KYKQLPEWFLNL
+328 KNKQLPEWFLNL
-340 PKKLL
+340 PKRLL
-345 ETFWAAF
+345 ETFWGAF
-352 SGMDGTYRNGNIKVT
+352 SDMDGTYRDGNIKIT
-367 LSNPVLVMQLYAI
+367 LSNPALVMQLYAI

-396 GKFSTTPYVYTLN
+396 GKFSTTPYVYTLI

-415 SRQRSGVK
+415 SRLNSGVK
-423 FNDGLV
+423 FKDGLV
-429 YCPIMHIEKTAKVE
+429 YCPISHIEKTAKVE

-465 CFGSYITD
+465 CFGSYISD
-473 DINGI
+473 DLNSI
-478 FDTISE
+478 FDTVSE
-484 VAVMNKLGGGT
+484 VAMMNKLGGGT

-514 SNGTFSFLQIFDKV
+514 SNGSFSFLQIFDKV

-541 FAGYIDIDHADIDEW
+541 FAGYMDIDHADIEEW

-571 GVNVTNKFIE
+571 GVNVTNSFIE

-632 SNMCVSGDTRI
+632 SNMC
-643 LTKEYGYVEISTKVG
+643 
-658 EKVTVWNGEEWSE
+658 
-671 NVELV
+671 
-676 KTGENQKLYRVKLSN
+676 
-691 GRSIDA
+691 
-697 TAYHKWYVQDGYV
+697 
-710 SDGGEVVKLQTSE
+710 
-723 LKEGMKLEKFK
+723 
-734 LPVIDGSNTL
+734 
-744 DNAYTNGFFSADGC
+744 
-758 HHANVNI
+758 
-765 IYLYGEKKKL
+765 
-775 RQYLTGEVHR
+775 
-785 ESTTTVND
+785 
-793 KNGSDRITVGIRNLQ
+793 
-808 RKFFVPDITYSV
+808 
-820 KSRLEWLAG
+820 
-829 YLDGDGCVYRNGDS
+829 
-843 EQLTAASVNLDFLMD
+843 
-858 LQDMLQ
+858 
-864 TLGIKSKITKLRD
+864 
-877 EGEYLL
+877 
-883 PANDGT
+883 
-889 GELKPYMCKQTYR
+889 
-902 LLINCAG
+902 
-909 TKSLFDLG
+909 
-917 IPLKR
+917 
-922 LKLKGNVPNRNAS
+922 
-935 RFVTVVSI
+935 
-943 EEVEGEHDTFC
+943 
-954 CHEPKRNKVMFNG
+954 
-967 VMTGNCMEISLP
+967 MEISLP
-979 SSKDE
+979 SSADE

-1023 KARVIPKMEKAV
+1023 KAKVIPKMEKAV

-1053 YLQSQMIP
+1053 YLQSKMIP
-1061 FDGFEAMMKNAEIFK
+1061 FDGFEAMMHNAEIFK
-1076 HIREESY
+1076 HIRQESY

-1109 MAIAPTKSSSFILGQ
+1109 MAVAPTKSSSFILGQ

-1152 LQKLLAE
+1152 LEKLLVE
-1159 RDQDTPE
+1159 RDKDTPE

-1178 AHLSFLTPREKEVF
+1178 AHLDFLTPREKEVF

-1222 SIHPETPLKDI
+1222 SIHPDTPLKDI

-1266 CSACEA
+1266 CSSCEA

>member
-46 ILKISGFSDKFYN
+46 ILKIPGFSDKFYN

-119 KVVNVIP
+119 KVVDIIP
-126 TKEKGD
+126 TKDKND
-132 IYKLKVHTRQT
+132 IYELTVKSRQFP
-143 DLFITGN
+143 LNITGN

-156 LGWVPVEEL
+156 KGWVAVEDL
-165 DPNTHLIATNGE
+165 DPQVHLVATNGK
-177 VEYTPENKIIDL
+177 VEYTCSNLELKNKPGESKSQEELAYDLGVSIANDVVIDNNAEAFNDWVLSLPEHL
-189 KEYVPYNFIVENGF
+189 LRQVWA
-203 IKKAIERNGRGIEN
+203 AIEEELL
-217 NKSDTHVTY
+217 NKYSDEYKVIY
-226 FSSISE
+226 C
-232 FVEVDNDLAFA
+232 
-243 LGIWFAEGSI
+243 
-253 SINNNKKPNGVRI
+253 
-266 TLNVKDESTANI
+266 
-278 WLRIMKNKFGANG
+278 
-291 SVHKTEIIR
+291 
-300 NGKLN
+300 
-305 SWINVN
+305 
-311 VNSRVVGEFFA
+311 A
-322 SFGKGA
+322 SA
-328 KYKQLPEWFLNL
+328 
-340 PKKLL
+340 
-345 ETFWAAF
+345 
-352 SGMDGTYRNGNIKVT
+352 
-367 LSNPVLVMQLYAI
+367 PVAMQLYALAKRI
-380 GLKLGYRLSL
+380 GVELTTSTVGRKNTETGETLQLTVISL
-390 QMKDKP
+390 EDQKV
-396 GKFSTTPYVYTLN
+396 SE
-409 RRLTDK
+409 
-415 SRQRSGVK
+415 
-423 FNDGLV
+423 DGLH
-429 YCPIMHIEKTAKVE
+429 YSPITRLVKTDKVE

-473 DINGI
+473 DLNGI
-478 FDTISE
+478 FDTVSE
-484 VAVMNKLGGGT
+484 VAMMNKLGGGT

-541 FAGYIDIDHADIDEW
+541 FAGYIDIDHADIEEW

-571 GVNVTNKFIE
+571 GVNVTNSFIE
-581 KVKNGDKAA
+581 KVRNGDKAA

-632 SNMCVSGDTRI
+632 SNMCVSADTKI
-643 LTKEYGYVEISTKVG
+643 LTKEYGYVAIGTKAG

-676 KTGENQKLYRVKLSN
+676 KTGENQKLYAVTLHMPGYHTGKS
-691 GRSIDA
+691 GKFKTTIKA
-697 TAYHKWYVQDGYV
+697 TDYHKWYVQDK
-710 SDGGEVVKLQTSE
+710 DGNIICKRTSE
-723 LKEGMKLEKFK
+723 L
-734 LPVIDGSNTL
+734 S
-744 DNAYTNGFFSADGC
+744 
-758 HHANVNI
+758 
-765 IYLYGEKKKL
+765 
-775 RQYLTGEVHR
+775 
-785 ESTTTVND
+785 VND
-793 KNGSDRITVGIRNLQ
+793 VTETWNSHLKEDAKASGWIIESITEV
-808 RKFFVPDITYSV
+808 
-820 KSRLEWLAG
+820 
-829 YLDGDGCVYRNGDS
+829 DG
-843 EQLTAASVNLDFLMD
+843 L
-858 LQDMLQ
+858 
-864 TLGIKSKITKLRD
+864 
-877 EGEYLL
+877 
-883 PANDGT
+883 
-889 GELKPYMCKQTYR
+889 
-902 LLINCAG
+902 
-909 TKSLFDLG
+909 
-917 IPLKR
+917 
-922 LKLKGNVPNRNAS
+922 
-935 RFVTVVSI
+935 
-943 EEVEGEHDTFC
+943 HDTFC
-954 CHEPKRNKVMFNG
+954 CTEPKRNKVIFNG
-967 VMTGNCMEISLP
+967 VLTGNCMEISLP
-979 SSKDE
+979 SSADE

-1053 YLQSQMIP
+1053 YLQSHMIP

-1109 MAIAPTKSSSFILGQ
+1109 MAVAPTKSSSFILGQ

-1152 LQKLLAE
+1152 LEKLLAE
-1159 RDQDTPE
+1159 RDKDTPE

-1178 AHLSFLTPREKEVF
+1178 AHLDFLTPREKDVF

-1206 AAQRQKFI
+1206 AAQRQQFI

-1222 SIHPETPLKDI
+1222 SIHPDTPLKDI

-1266 CSACEA
+1266 CSSCEA

>member
-1 MHIEKQQ
+1 MHNVEQQ

-17 SKTFLSRGYIPDGMT
+17 SKTFLSRGYIPNGMT
-32 VQQRYRQIADAAEN
+32 VQQRYRQIADTAER
-46 ILKISGFSDKFYN
+46 ILNQPGFSDKFYN

-119 KVVNVIP
+119 KVVDVIP
-126 TKEKGD
+126 TKDKND
-132 IYKLKVHTRQT
+132 IYELTVEARHFP
-143 DLFITGN
+143 LNITGN

-156 LGWVPVEEL
+156 KGWVAVEDL
-165 DPNTHLIATNGE
+165 DPQVHLIATNGK
-177 VEYTPENKIIDL
+177 VEYTVEDKPLENKPGENKTQEELAYSHGVSIAIG
-189 KEYVPYNFIVENGF
+189 VESACNEKLF
-203 IKKAIERNGRGIEN
+203 
-217 NKSDTHVTY
+217 
-226 FSSISE
+226 
-232 FVEVDNDLAFA
+232 
-243 LGIWFAEGSI
+243 
-253 SINNNKKPNGVRI
+253 
-266 TLNVKDESTANI
+266 KD
-278 WLRIMKNKFGANG
+278 
-291 SVHKTEIIR
+291 
-300 NGKLN
+300 
-305 SWINVN
+305 
-311 VNSRVVGEFFA
+311 VV
-322 SFGKGA
+322 
-328 KYKQLPEWFLNL
+328 LNL
-340 PKKLL
+340 PEHLL
-345 ETFWAAF
+345 QHVWKGIEDTLKTEEY
-352 SGMDGTYRNGNIKVT
+352 SDGTKRIGCMDIYSAMR
-367 LSNPVLVMQLYAI
+367 LYA
-380 GLKLGYRLSL
+380 LAKRLGIQLVT
-390 QMKDKP
+390 
-396 GKFSTTPYVYTLN
+396 KFSKIEYTDRTETKHIAYVQV
-409 RRLTDK
+409 K
-415 SRQRSGVK
+415 RQEVAE
-423 FNDGLV
+423 DGLI
-429 YCPIMHIEKTAKVE
+429 YSPITSLVKTDKVE

-478 FDTISE
+478 FDTVSE

-571 GVNVTNKFIE
+571 GVNVSNSFIE

-632 SNMCVSGDTRI
+632 SNMCVSADTKI
-643 LTKEYGYVEISTKVG
+643 LTKEYGYVAIGTKAG

-676 KTGENQKLYRVKLSN
+676 KTGENQKLYAVTLHMPGYHTGKSGKFKTTIR
-691 GRSIDA
+691 A
-697 TAYHKWYVQDGYV
+697 TDYHKWYVQDK
-710 SDGGEVVKLQTSE
+710 DGNIICKRTSE
-723 LKEGMKLEKFK
+723 L
-734 LPVIDGSNTL
+734 V
-744 DNAYTNGFFSADGC
+744 
-758 HHANVNI
+758 
-765 IYLYGEKKKL
+765 
-775 RQYLTGEVHR
+775 
-785 ESTTTVND
+785 VND
-793 KNGSDRITVGIRNLQ
+793 ITETWNSHL
-808 RKFFVPDITYSV
+808 K
-820 KSRLEWLAG
+820 
-829 YLDGDGCVYRNGDS
+829 DS
-843 EQLTAASVNLDFLMD
+843 EVPGWIIES
-858 LQDMLQ
+858 
-864 TLGIKSKITKLRD
+864 IT
-877 EGEYLL
+877 EV
-883 PANDGT
+883 DG
-889 GELKPYMCKQTYR
+889 L
-902 LLINCAG
+902 
-909 TKSLFDLG
+909 
-917 IPLKR
+917 
-922 LKLKGNVPNRNAS
+922 
-935 RFVTVVSI
+935 
-943 EEVEGEHDTFC
+943 HDTFC
-954 CHEPKRNKVMFNG
+954 CTEPKRNKVIFNG
-967 VMTGNCMEISLP
+967 VLTGNCMEISLP
-979 SSKDE
+979 SSADE

-1023 KARVIPKMEKAV
+1023 KAKDIPKMEKAV

-1053 YLQSQMIP
+1053 YLQSKMIP

-1076 HIREESY
+1076 HLREESY

-1109 MAIAPTKSSSFILGQ
+1109 MAVAPTKSSSFILGQ
-1124 VSQGVEPIKA
+1124 VSQGIEPLKA

-1159 RDQDTPE
+1159 RNQDTPE

-1206 AAQRQKFI
+1206 AAQRQQFI

-1222 SIHPETPLKDI
+1222 SIHPDTPLKDI

-1242 LGVKGIYYQFSKSA
+1242 LGVKGIYYQFSKNA
-1256 AQSFNRELLQ
+1256 AQEFNRELLQ
-1266 CSACEA
+1266 CSSCEA

>member
-46 ILKISGFSDKFYN
+46 ILKIPGFSDKFYN

-93 NTANGGKMAKDIQI
+93 NTANGGKMAKDIQV

-119 KVVNVIP
+119 KVVDIIP
-126 TKEKGD
+126 TKDKND
-132 IYKLKVHTRQT
+132 IYELTVKSRQFP
-143 DLFITGN
+143 LNITGN

-156 LGWVPVEEL
+156 KGWVAVEDL
-165 DPNTHLIATNGE
+165 DPQVHLVATNGK
-177 VEYTPENKIIDL
+177 VEYTSVDTELKNKPGESKTQEELAFDLGVSIANDVVIDNNAEAFNDWVLSLPEHL
-189 KEYVPYNFIVENGF
+189 LRQVW
-203 IKKAIERNGRGIEN
+203 AGIEEELL
-217 NKSDTHVTY
+217 NKYSDEYKVIY
-226 FSSISE
+226 C
-232 FVEVDNDLAFA
+232 
-243 LGIWFAEGSI
+243 
-253 SINNNKKPNGVRI
+253 
-266 TLNVKDESTANI
+266 
-278 WLRIMKNKFGANG
+278 
-291 SVHKTEIIR
+291 
-300 NGKLN
+300 
-305 SWINVN
+305 
-311 VNSRVVGEFFA
+311 A
-322 SFGKGA
+322 SA
-328 KYKQLPEWFLNL
+328 
-340 PKKLL
+340 
-345 ETFWAAF
+345 
-352 SGMDGTYRNGNIKVT
+352 
-367 LSNPVLVMQLYAI
+367 PVAM
-380 GLKLGYRLSL
+380 RL
-390 QMKDKP
+390 
-396 GKFSTTPYVYTLN
+396 YTLAK
-409 RRLTDK
+409 RIGVELTTSTVGRKNTETGETLQLTVISLEDQK
-415 SRQRSGVK
+415 VSE
-423 FNDGLV
+423 DGLH
-429 YCPIMHIEKTAKVE
+429 YSPITRLVKTDKVE

-473 DINGI
+473 DLNGI
-478 FDTISE
+478 FDTVSE
-484 VAVMNKLGGGT
+484 VAMMNKLGGGT

-541 FAGYIDIDHADIDEW
+541 FAGYIDIDHADIEEW

-571 GVNVTNKFIE
+571 GVNVTNSFIE

-676 KTGENQKLYRVKLSN
+676 KTGENQKLYAVTLHMPGYHTGKS
-691 GRSIDA
+691 GKFKTTIKA
-697 TAYHKWYVQDGYV
+697 TDYHKWYVQDK
-710 SDGGEVVKLQTSE
+710 DGNIICKRTSE
-723 LKEGMKLEKFK
+723 L
-734 LPVIDGSNTL
+734 V
-744 DNAYTNGFFSADGC
+744 
-758 HHANVNI
+758 
-765 IYLYGEKKKL
+765 
-775 RQYLTGEVHR
+775 
-785 ESTTTVND
+785 VND
-793 KNGSDRITVGIRNLQ
+793 ITETWNSHL
-808 RKFFVPDITYSV
+808 KEDAKVPGWIIESITEV
-820 KSRLEWLAG
+820 
-829 YLDGDGCVYRNGDS
+829 DG
-843 EQLTAASVNLDFLMD
+843 L
-858 LQDMLQ
+858 
-864 TLGIKSKITKLRD
+864 
-877 EGEYLL
+877 
-883 PANDGT
+883 
-889 GELKPYMCKQTYR
+889 
-902 LLINCAG
+902 
-909 TKSLFDLG
+909 
-917 IPLKR
+917 
-922 LKLKGNVPNRNAS
+922 
-935 RFVTVVSI
+935 
-943 EEVEGEHDTFC
+943 HDTFC
-954 CHEPKRNKVMFNG
+954 CTEPKRNKVIFNG
-967 VMTGNCMEISLP
+967 ILTGNCMEISLP
-979 SSKDE
+979 SSADE

-995 LHYDQWKDTDAVK
+995 LHYDKWKDTDAVK

-1023 KARVIPKMEKAV
+1023 KAKVIPKMEKAV

-1053 YLQSQMIP
+1053 YLQSHMIP

-1109 MAIAPTKSSSFILGQ
+1109 MAVAPTKSSSFILGQ

-1152 LQKLLAE
+1152 LEKLLIE
-1159 RDQDTPE
+1159 RGKDTPE

-1178 AHLSFLTPREKEVF
+1178 AHLDFLTPREKDVF

-1206 AAQRQKFI
+1206 AAQRQQFI

-1222 SIHPETPLKDI
+1222 SIHPDTPLKDI

-1266 CSACEA
+1266 CSSCEA

>member
-32 VQQRYRQIADAAEN
+32 VQQRYRQIADAAED
-46 ILKISGFSDKFYN
+46 ILKIPGFSDKFYN

-119 KVVNVIP
+119 KVVDVIP
-126 TKEKGD
+126 TKDKND
-132 IYKLKVHTRQT
+132 IYELTVKSRQFP
-143 DLFITGN
+143 LNITGN

-156 LGWVPVEEL
+156 KGWVAVEDL
-165 DPNTHLIATNGE
+165 DSQVHLVATNGK
-177 VEYTPENKIIDL
+177 VEYTSVDTELKNKPGESKSQEELAYDLGVSIANDVVINNDAEAFNDWVLSLPEHL
-189 KEYVPYNFIVENGF
+189 LRQVWA
-203 IKKAIERNGRGIEN
+203 AIEEELL
-217 NKSDTHVTY
+217 NKYSDEYKVIY
-226 FSSISE
+226 C
-232 FVEVDNDLAFA
+232 
-243 LGIWFAEGSI
+243 
-253 SINNNKKPNGVRI
+253 
-266 TLNVKDESTANI
+266 
-278 WLRIMKNKFGANG
+278 
-291 SVHKTEIIR
+291 
-300 NGKLN
+300 
-305 SWINVN
+305 
-311 VNSRVVGEFFA
+311 A
-322 SFGKGA
+322 SA
-328 KYKQLPEWFLNL
+328 
-340 PKKLL
+340 
-345 ETFWAAF
+345 
-352 SGMDGTYRNGNIKVT
+352 
-367 LSNPVLVMQLYAI
+367 PVAMQLYALAKRI
-380 GLKLGYRLSL
+380 GVELTTSTVGRKNTETGETLQLTVISL
-390 QMKDKP
+390 EDQKV
-396 GKFSTTPYVYTLN
+396 SE
-409 RRLTDK
+409 
-415 SRQRSGVK
+415 
-423 FNDGLV
+423 DGLH
-429 YCPIMHIEKTAKVE
+429 YSPITRLVKTDKVE

-473 DINGI
+473 DLNGI
-478 FDTISE
+478 FDTVSE
-484 VAVMNKLGGGT
+484 VAMMNKLGGGT

-541 FAGYIDIDHADIDEW
+541 FAGYIDIDHADIEEW

-571 GVNVTNKFIE
+571 GVNVTNSFIE

-632 SNMCVSGDTRI
+632 SNMC
-643 LTKEYGYVEISTKVG
+643 
-658 EKVTVWNGEEWSE
+658 
-671 NVELV
+671 
-676 KTGENQKLYRVKLSN
+676 
-691 GRSIDA
+691 
-697 TAYHKWYVQDGYV
+697 
-710 SDGGEVVKLQTSE
+710 
-723 LKEGMKLEKFK
+723 
-734 LPVIDGSNTL
+734 
-744 DNAYTNGFFSADGC
+744 
-758 HHANVNI
+758 
-765 IYLYGEKKKL
+765 
-775 RQYLTGEVHR
+775 
-785 ESTTTVND
+785 
-793 KNGSDRITVGIRNLQ
+793 
-808 RKFFVPDITYSV
+808 
-820 KSRLEWLAG
+820 
-829 YLDGDGCVYRNGDS
+829 
-843 EQLTAASVNLDFLMD
+843 
-858 LQDMLQ
+858 
-864 TLGIKSKITKLRD
+864 
-877 EGEYLL
+877 
-883 PANDGT
+883 
-889 GELKPYMCKQTYR
+889 
-902 LLINCAG
+902 
-909 TKSLFDLG
+909 
-917 IPLKR
+917 
-922 LKLKGNVPNRNAS
+922 
-935 RFVTVVSI
+935 
-943 EEVEGEHDTFC
+943 
-954 CHEPKRNKVMFNG
+954 
-967 VMTGNCMEISLP
+967 MEISLP
-979 SSKDE
+979 SSADE

-995 LHYDQWKDTDAVK
+995 LHYDKWKDTDAVK

-1023 KARVIPKMEKAV
+1023 KAKIIPKMEKAV

-1053 YLQSQMIP
+1053 YLQSHMIP

-1109 MAIAPTKSSSFILGQ
+1109 MAVAPTKSSSFILGQ

-1152 LQKLLAE
+1152 LEKLLAE
-1159 RDQDTPE
+1159 RDKDTPE

-1178 AHLSFLTPREKEVF
+1178 AHLDFLTPREKDVF

-1206 AAQRQKFI
+1206 AAQRQQFI

-1222 SIHPETPLKDI
+1222 SIHPDTPLKDI

-1266 CSACEA
+1266 CSSCEA

>member
-46 ILKISGFSDKFYN
+46 ILKQPGFSDKFYN

-93 NTANGGKMAKDIQI
+93 NTATGGKMAKDIQI

-119 KVVNVIP
+119 KVVDVIP
-126 TKEKGD
+126 TKDKND
-132 IYKLKVHTRQT
+132 IYELTVKSRQYP
-143 DLFITGN
+143 LNITGN

-156 LGWVPVEEL
+156 KGWVAVEDL
-165 DPNTHLIATNGE
+165 DPQVHLVATNGK
-177 VEYTPENKIIDL
+177 VEYTSVDTELKNKPGESKSQEELAYDLGVSIANDVVIDNNAEAFNDWVLSLPEHL
-189 KEYVPYNFIVENGF
+189 LRQVW
-203 IKKAIERNGRGIEN
+203 AGIEEELL
-217 NKSDTHVTY
+217 NKYSDEYKVIY
-226 FSSISE
+226 C
-232 FVEVDNDLAFA
+232 
-243 LGIWFAEGSI
+243 
-253 SINNNKKPNGVRI
+253 
-266 TLNVKDESTANI
+266 
-278 WLRIMKNKFGANG
+278 
-291 SVHKTEIIR
+291 
-300 NGKLN
+300 
-305 SWINVN
+305 
-311 VNSRVVGEFFA
+311 A
-322 SFGKGA
+322 SA
-328 KYKQLPEWFLNL
+328 
-340 PKKLL
+340 
-345 ETFWAAF
+345 
-352 SGMDGTYRNGNIKVT
+352 
-367 LSNPVLVMQLYAI
+367 PVAMQLYALAKRI
-380 GLKLGYRLSL
+380 GVELTTSTVGRKNTETGETLQLTVISL
-390 QMKDKP
+390 EDQKV
-396 GKFSTTPYVYTLN
+396 SE
-409 RRLTDK
+409 
-415 SRQRSGVK
+415 
-423 FNDGLV
+423 DGL
-429 YCPIMHIEKTAKVE
+429 YYSPITRLIKTDKVE

-473 DINGI
+473 DLNGI
-478 FDTISE
+478 FDTVSE
-484 VAVMNKLGGGT
+484 VAMMNKLGGGT

-541 FAGYIDIDHADIDEW
+541 FAGYIDIDHADIEEW

-571 GVNVTNKFIE
+571 GVNVTNSFIE

-632 SNMCVSGDTRI
+632 SNMCVSADTKI
-643 LTKEYGYVEISTKVG
+643 LTKEYGYIAIGTKAG

-676 KTGENQKLYRVKLSN
+676 KTGENQKLYAITLLMPGYHTGKSGKFKTTIR
-691 GRSIDA
+691 A
-697 TAYHKWYVQDGYV
+697 TDYHKWYVQDK
-710 SDGGEVVKLQTSE
+710 DGNIICKRTSE
-723 LKEGMKLEKFK
+723 LE
-734 LPVIDGSNTL
+734 
-744 DNAYTNGFFSADGC
+744 
-758 HHANVNI
+758 
-765 IYLYGEKKKL
+765 
-775 RQYLTGEVHR
+775 
-785 ESTTTVND
+785 VND
-793 KNGSDRITVGIRNLQ
+793 VTETWNSHLKEDSKVPGWVIESIT
-808 RKFFVPDITYSV
+808 
-820 KSRLEWLAG
+820 
-829 YLDGDGCVYRNGDS
+829 
-843 EQLTAASVNLDFLMD
+843 
-858 LQDMLQ
+858 
-864 TLGIKSKITKLRD
+864 
-877 EGEYLL
+877 
-883 PANDGT
+883 
-889 GELKPYMCKQTYR
+889 
-902 LLINCAG
+902 
-909 TKSLFDLG
+909 
-917 IPLKR
+917 
-922 LKLKGNVPNRNAS
+922 
-935 RFVTVVSI
+935 
-943 EEVEGEHDTFC
+943 EVEGLHDTFC
-954 CHEPKRNKVMFNG
+954 CTEPKRNKVIFNG
-967 VMTGNCMEISLP
+967 VLTGNCMEISLP
-979 SSKDE
+979 SSADE

-995 LHYDQWKDTDAVK
+995 LHYDKWKDTDAVK

-1023 KARVIPKMEKAV
+1023 KAKVIPKMEKAV

-1053 YLQSQMIP
+1053 YLQSLMIP

-1109 MAIAPTKSSSFILGQ
+1109 MAVAPTKSSSFILGQ

-1152 LQKLLAE
+1152 LEKLLAE
-1159 RDQDTPE
+1159 RDKDTPE

-1178 AHLSFLTPREKEVF
+1178 AHLDFLTPREKDVF

-1206 AAQRQKFI
+1206 AAQRQQFI

-1222 SIHPETPLKDI
+1222 SIHPDTPLKDI

-1266 CSACEA
+1266 CSSCEA

>member
-46 ILKISGFSDKFYN
+46 ILKQPGFSDKFYN

-93 NTANGGKMAKDIQI
+93 NTATGGKMAKDIQV

-119 KVVNVIP
+119 KVVDVIP
-126 TKEKGD
+126 TKDKND
-132 IYKLKVHTRQT
+132 IYELTVKSRQFP
-143 DLFITGN
+143 LNITGN

-156 LGWVPVEEL
+156 KGWVAVEDL
-165 DPNTHLIATNGE
+165 DPQVHLVATNGK
-177 VEYTPENKIIDL
+177 VEYTSVDTELNNKPGESKSQEELAYDLGVSIANDVVIDNNAEAFNDWVLSLPEHL
-189 KEYVPYNFIVENGF
+189 LRQVW
-203 IKKAIERNGRGIEN
+203 AGIEEELL
-217 NKSDTHVTY
+217 NKYSDEYKVIY
-226 FSSISE
+226 C
-232 FVEVDNDLAFA
+232 
-243 LGIWFAEGSI
+243 
-253 SINNNKKPNGVRI
+253 
-266 TLNVKDESTANI
+266 
-278 WLRIMKNKFGANG
+278 
-291 SVHKTEIIR
+291 
-300 NGKLN
+300 
-305 SWINVN
+305 
-311 VNSRVVGEFFA
+311 A
-322 SFGKGA
+322 SA
-328 KYKQLPEWFLNL
+328 
-340 PKKLL
+340 
-345 ETFWAAF
+345 
-352 SGMDGTYRNGNIKVT
+352 
-367 LSNPVLVMQLYAI
+367 PVAMQLYALAKRI
-380 GLKLGYRLSL
+380 GVELTTSTVGRKDTETGETLQLTVISL
-390 QMKDKP
+390 EEQKV
-396 GKFSTTPYVYTLN
+396 SE
-409 RRLTDK
+409 
-415 SRQRSGVK
+415 
-423 FNDGLV
+423 DGLH
-429 YCPIMHIEKTAKVE
+429 YSPITRLVKTDKVE

-473 DINGI
+473 DLNGI
-478 FDTISE
+478 FDTVSE
-484 VAVMNKLGGGT
+484 VAMMNKLGGGT

-541 FAGYIDIDHADIDEW
+541 FAGYIDIDHADIEEW

-571 GVNVTNKFIE
+571 GVNVTNSFIE

-632 SNMCVSGDTRI
+632 SNMCVSADTKI
-643 LTKEYGYVEISTKVG
+643 LTKEYGYIAIGTKAG

-676 KTGENQKLYRVKLSN
+676 KTGENQKLYAVTLHMPGYHTGKS
-691 GRSIDA
+691 GKFKTTIKA
-697 TAYHKWYVQDGYV
+697 TDYHKWYVQDK
-710 SDGGEVVKLQTSE
+710 DGNIICKRTSE
-723 LKEGMKLEKFK
+723 L
-734 LPVIDGSNTL
+734 S
-744 DNAYTNGFFSADGC
+744 
-758 HHANVNI
+758 
-765 IYLYGEKKKL
+765 
-775 RQYLTGEVHR
+775 
-785 ESTTTVND
+785 VND
-793 KNGSDRITVGIRNLQ
+793 VTETWNSHLKEDAKVPGWVIESITEV
-808 RKFFVPDITYSV
+808 
-820 KSRLEWLAG
+820 
-829 YLDGDGCVYRNGDS
+829 DG
-843 EQLTAASVNLDFLMD
+843 L
-858 LQDMLQ
+858 
-864 TLGIKSKITKLRD
+864 
-877 EGEYLL
+877 
-883 PANDGT
+883 
-889 GELKPYMCKQTYR
+889 
-902 LLINCAG
+902 
-909 TKSLFDLG
+909 
-917 IPLKR
+917 
-922 LKLKGNVPNRNAS
+922 
-935 RFVTVVSI
+935 
-943 EEVEGEHDTFC
+943 HDTFC
-954 CHEPKRNKVMFNG
+954 CTEPKRNKVIFNG
-967 VMTGNCMEISLP
+967 ILTGNCMEISLP
-979 SSKDE
+979 SSADE

-995 LHYDQWKDTDAVK
+995 LHYDKWKDTDAVK

-1023 KARVIPKMEKAV
+1023 KAKVIPKMEKAV

-1053 YLQSQMIP
+1053 YLQSHMIP

-1109 MAIAPTKSSSFILGQ
+1109 MAVAPTKSSSFILGQ

-1152 LQKLLAE
+1152 LEKLLVE
-1159 RDQDTPE
+1159 RGKDTPE

-1178 AHLSFLTPREKEVF
+1178 AHLDFLTPREKDVF

-1206 AAQRQKFI
+1206 AAQRQQFI

-1222 SIHPETPLKDI
+1222 SIHPDTPLKDI

-1266 CSACEA
+1266 CSSCEA

>member
-46 ILKISGFSDKFYN
+46 ILKIPGFSDKFYN

-93 NTANGGKMAKDIQI
+93 NTANGGKMAKDIKI

-119 KVVNVIP
+119 KVVDVIP
-126 TKEKGD
+126 TKDKND
-132 IYKLKVHTRQT
+132 IYELTVKSRQFP
-143 DLFITGN
+143 LNITGN

-156 LGWVPVEEL
+156 KGWVAVEDL
-165 DPNTHLIATNGE
+165 DPQVHLVATNGK
-177 VEYTPENKIIDL
+177 VEYTCGDLELKNKPGESKSQEELAYDLGVSIANDVVINNDAEAFNDSVLSLPEHL
-189 KEYVPYNFIVENGF
+189 LRRVWA
-203 IKKAIERNGRGIEN
+203 AIEEELL
-217 NKSDTHVTY
+217 NKYSDEYKVIY
-226 FSSISE
+226 C
-232 FVEVDNDLAFA
+232 
-243 LGIWFAEGSI
+243 
-253 SINNNKKPNGVRI
+253 
-266 TLNVKDESTANI
+266 
-278 WLRIMKNKFGANG
+278 
-291 SVHKTEIIR
+291 
-300 NGKLN
+300 
-305 SWINVN
+305 
-311 VNSRVVGEFFA
+311 A
-322 SFGKGA
+322 SA
-328 KYKQLPEWFLNL
+328 
-340 PKKLL
+340 
-345 ETFWAAF
+345 
-352 SGMDGTYRNGNIKVT
+352 
-367 LSNPVLVMQLYAI
+367 PVAMQLYALAKRI
-380 GLKLGYRLSL
+380 GVELTTSTVGRKNTETGETLQLTVISL
-390 QMKDKP
+390 EDQKV
-396 GKFSTTPYVYTLN
+396 SE
-409 RRLTDK
+409 
-415 SRQRSGVK
+415 
-423 FNDGLV
+423 DGL
-429 YCPIMHIEKTAKVE
+429 YYSPITSLVKTDKVE

-473 DINGI
+473 DLNGI
-478 FDTISE
+478 FDTVSE
-484 VAVMNKLGGGT
+484 VAMMNKLGGGT

-514 SNGTFSFLQIFDKV
+514 SNGSFSFLQIFDKV

-541 FAGYIDIDHADIDEW
+541 FAGYMDIDHADIDEW

-571 GVNVTNKFIE
+571 GVNVTNSFIE

-643 LTKEYGYVEISTKVG
+643 LTKEYGYVAIGTRAG

-676 KTGENQKLYRVKLSN
+676 KTGENQKLYAVTLYMPGYHTGKASKFKTTIR
-691 GRSIDA
+691 A
-697 TAYHKWYVQDGYV
+697 TDYHKWYVQDK
-710 SDGGEVVKLQTSE
+710 DGNIICKRTSE
-723 LKEGMKLEKFK
+723 L
-734 LPVIDGSNTL
+734 V
-744 DNAYTNGFFSADGC
+744 
-758 HHANVNI
+758 
-765 IYLYGEKKKL
+765 
-775 RQYLTGEVHR
+775 
-785 ESTTTVND
+785 VND
-793 KNGSDRITVGIRNLQ
+793 VTETWKSHLKEDAVVTGWVIESITEV
-808 RKFFVPDITYSV
+808 
-820 KSRLEWLAG
+820 
-829 YLDGDGCVYRNGDS
+829 DG
-843 EQLTAASVNLDFLMD
+843 L
-858 LQDMLQ
+858 
-864 TLGIKSKITKLRD
+864 
-877 EGEYLL
+877 
-883 PANDGT
+883 
-889 GELKPYMCKQTYR
+889 
-902 LLINCAG
+902 
-909 TKSLFDLG
+909 
-917 IPLKR
+917 
-922 LKLKGNVPNRNAS
+922 
-935 RFVTVVSI
+935 
-943 EEVEGEHDTFC
+943 HDTFC
-954 CHEPKRNKVMFNG
+954 CTEPKRNKVIFDG
-967 VMTGNCMEISLP
+967 VLTGNCMEISLP
-979 SSKDE
+979 SSADE

-995 LHYDQWKDTDAVK
+995 LHFDKWKDTDAVK

-1023 KARVIPKMEKAV
+1023 KAKVIPKMEKAV

-1053 YLQSQMIP
+1053 YLQSKMIP
-1061 FDGFEAMMKNAEIFK
+1061 FDGFEAMMQNAEIFK

-1109 MAIAPTKSSSFILGQ
+1109 MAVAPTKSSSFILGQ

-1152 LQKLLAE
+1152 LEKLLVE
-1159 RDQDTPE
+1159 RDKDTPE

-1178 AHLSFLTPREKEVF
+1178 AHLDFLTPREKEVF

-1222 SIHPETPLKDI
+1222 SIHPDTPLKDI